1 MRYRLP
7 SKKRLTVW
15 AVGLLLLLV
24 LLPGALL
31 VGLAWSLYERPQWLL
46 PHINQY
52 LAAQDIRIDELRLAP
67 EGWDRLSFDYLK
79 LDYQGSEL
87 EFHQLRLQLKS
98 PVSAKRIWQLLTG
111 EASTPPPG
119 SIDWLMAQLQ
129 KVSYRD
135 AGFSL
140 TPELL
145 LPGGDDGG
153 QSLALDLNSVP
164 EIALGPTRISLQRVA
179 GVSDTPNTSLTLDK
193 ASKTPSFILLL
204 QKLQLSP
211 SGQLVTELA
220 TWLQGGQQET
230 HSGTQTRQE
239 TPLLAL
245 TADLKAKLANGAPAW
260 RLTSQLHLKALQ
272 QALASVEQDP
282 AAAPLISAFKLDEI
296 LHAELMPSLG
306 GDLFSQL
313 TLDLTQ
319 GNIDSRHCWSAPTIA
334 MPGLEQVALEI
345 TPLPL
350 KAKAH
355 NSLADSPL
363 CPSSNAAASFSAK
376 ASANARVEAEVE
388 DSDDA
393 GLHFRFSGSTSEQ
406 LFELAPLRLTLS
418 TTPAQRQALLA
429 LLAANSPS
437 AQASATKA
445 AELESQLAQLQQ
457 VLAQEPAIKNQA
469 PPLIAAIELALDQ
482 GLGAEFKPAK
492 DNNTKGN
499 AATGNETSMRVS
511 LPNLTVRPLLPAL
524 MTEKQQASFGAPINR
539 PRIAELSPSALSN
552 GKRPSLLLAL
562 ENLQLQLPKATGA
575 QQNTSVSL
583 PQSAKPQGLN
593 SPGFGLSS
601 SGLSS
606 SGLSSSDFSSSDFS
620 SSGSSGSSSPN
631 SKPLSAEQRLE
642 LALQQAIQGLRLS
655 LEQLPLEQA
664 STDWRLEAS
673 LPSGFRWQSAVAELQ
688 LNQGASMALS
698 GKLALEPT
706 NAGQQLDFSL
716 AANPGFS
723 TGAIQAGIEDKS
735 IQLSG
740 FKLSLLAPF
749 SGSFNQ
755 GKLKLSLPAVS
766 SQLGELQAKSGP
778 LALSIAQ
785 TSLLSPG
792 LSRTLDANLNQ
803 KRHLPLLSQ
812 LLDERFASRLNLAF
826 DGLNLSQTRH
836 TKLGPRTETLLN
848 LGYGSFSQTIDWQ
861 DNRLISEEN
870 WQLDNIPLHSRHDFM
885 PIWPKRAK
893 DPLGYRLNSRWTLD
907 TDLADIKALA
917 AKNLPLPPELVLRG
931 ETHMIADLKLEGL
944 GRALQLQL
952 DFNPLLSDLSGS
964 ISQLPFEGANLSALC
979 RLTLAKEA
987 KAPAEAELNCQQLK
1001 ASVQAFNP
1009 GVLLT
1014 NLGLEGQLSLTP
1026 ELDSNQS
1033 TQAKLLPEFRDAD
1046 IQVRGQGELLKGQ
1059 MLLPS
1064 FRLRLNAPSNA
1075 YLVLQGLSLEELLA
1089 IQPQEGIYADG
1100 IFDGVLPVFIT
1111 DGQVSVKGGRLAA
1124 RAPGGLIKV
1133 GNNPAV
1139 AQMRAGQPYLD
1150 FAFSTLEHLQYSTL
1164 ASTYDMAPDGEAW
1177 LKVEVKGQAEG
1188 IERPIHLNY
1197 SHEENMLQ
1205 LLRSLTIGDKLQT
1218 QIEASMQ

>member
-15 AVGLLLLLV
+15 AVGMLLLLV
-24 LLPGALL
+24 LLPSTLL
-31 VGLAWSLYERPQWLL
+31 VGLVWSLYERPQWLL

-119 SIDWLMAQLQ
+119 STDWLMAQLQ

-153 QSLALDLNSVP
+153 QSLTLDLNSVP
-164 EIALGPTRISLQRVA
+164 EIALGPTRISLQREA
-179 GVSDTPNTSLTLDK
+179 GVSDTPSASLTLDK
-193 ASKTPSFILLL
+193 AGKTPSFILLL

-260 RLTSQLHLKALQ
+260 RLTSHLHLKALQ

-296 LHAELMPSLG
+296 LNAELMPSLG

-350 KAKAH
+350 EAKAH
-355 NSLADSPL
+355 NSLTDSPL

-376 ASANARVEAEVE
+376 AEAEVK
-388 DSDDA
+388 DSDGA
-393 GLHFRFSGSTSEQ
+393 GLRFRFSGSTSEQ
-406 LFELAPLRLTLS
+406 IFELAPLRLTLS

-429 LLAANSPS
+429 LLAATSTS
-437 AQASATKA
+437 AQTSATQA

-457 VLAQEPAIKNQA
+457 VLAQEPTEKKQVK
-469 PPLIAAIELALDQ
+469 PLIAAIELALDQ
-482 GLGAEFKPAK
+482 GLDAELKPAK
-492 DNNTKGN
+492 DNDTK
-499 AATGNETSMRVS
+499 GNETSMRVS
-511 LPNLTVRPLLPAL
+511 LPSLTVRPLLPAL
-524 MTEKQQASFGAPINR
+524 MTEKQQASFGTPINR
-539 PRIAELSPSALSN
+539 PSVAELSPAALSN
-552 GKRPSLLLAL
+552 GERPSLLLTL

-575 QQNTSVSL
+575 QQDTSVSS

-601 SGLSS
+601 SDFSS
-606 SGLSSSDFSSSDFS
+606 SGLSSS
-620 SSGSSGSSSPN
+620 GSSSPNSSN

-673 LPSGFRWQSAVAELQ
+673 LPSGFRWQSAAAELQ
-688 LNQGASMALS
+688 LNEGASLNKGASMALS

-706 NAGQQLDFSL
+706 SEGQQLNFSL

-735 IQLSG
+735 IHLSG
-740 FKLSLLAPF
+740 FKLSLLAPL

-812 LLDERFASRLNLAF
+812 LLDEHFASRLNLAF

-861 DNRLISEEN
+861 DNRLVSEEN

-979 RLTLAKEA
+979 RLTLDKEA

-1033 TQAKLLPEFRDAD
+1033 TQAKLLPGFRDAD

-1177 LKVEVKGQAEG
+1177 LKVEVKGKAEG

>member
-31 VGLAWSLYERPQWLL
+31 MGLAWSLYERPQWLL
-46 PHINQY
+46 PYINQY

-164 EIALGPTRISLQRVA
+164 EIALGPTRISLLPEA
-179 GVSDTPNTSLTLDK
+179 GVSDTPSTSLTLDK
-193 ASKTPSFILLL
+193 AGKTPSFILLL

-211 SGQLVTELA
+211 SGQLVTELS
-220 TWLQGGQQET
+220 TQLQGGQQEA

-296 LHAELMPSLG
+296 LNAELMPSLG

-319 GNIDSRHCWSAPTIA
+319 GNIDSRHCWSALTIA

-350 KAKAH
+350 EAKAH
-355 NSLADSPL
+355 SSLTDSPL

-376 ASANARVEAEVE
+376 AEVK
-388 DSDDA
+388 DSDGA
-393 GLHFRFSGSTSEQ
+393 GLRFRFSGSTSEQ
-406 LFELAPLRLTLS
+406 IFELAPLRLTLS

-429 LLAANSPS
+429 LLAATSTS
-437 AQASATKA
+437 AQTSATKA

-457 VLAQEPAIKNQA
+457 VLAQEPAEKKQVK
-469 PPLIAAIELALDQ
+469 PLIAAIELALDQ

-492 DNNTKGN
+492 DSETKGN

-511 LPNLTVRPLLPAL
+511 LPSLTVRPLLPAL
-524 MTEKQQASFGAPINR
+524 MTEKQQASSGAPINR
-539 PRIAELSPSALSN
+539 PSVAKLSPAALSN
-552 GKRPSLLLAL
+552 GERPSLLLTL
-562 ENLQLQLPKATGA
+562 ENLQLQLPKGTGA
-575 QQNTSVSL
+575 QQDTSVSL

-593 SPGFGLSS
+593 TPGFGLSRS
-601 SGLSS
+601 DLSS
-606 SGLSSSDFSSSDFS
+606 SGLS
-620 SSGSSGSSSPN
+620 SSGSSGSSSPNSSN

-642 LALQQAIQGLRLS
+642 LALQQAIQGLQLS

-673 LPSGFRWQSAVAELQ
+673 LPSGFRWQSAAAELQ
-688 LNQGASMALS
+688 LNKGASMALS

-706 NAGQQLDFSL
+706 SEGQKLDFSL
-716 AANPGFS
+716 AANPGFN

-740 FKLSLLAPF
+740 FKLSLLDPL

-778 LALSIAQ
+778 LALSVAQ
-785 TSLLSPG
+785 ISLLSPG

-861 DNRLISEEN
+861 DNRLVSEEN

-964 ISQLPFEGANLSALC
+964 ISQLPFDGANLSALC
-979 RLTLAKEA
+979 RLTLDKEA

-1026 ELDSNQS
+1026 ELDSNNQS
-1033 TQAKLLPEFRDAD
+1033 TQAKLLPGFRDAD

-1177 LKVEVKGQAEG
+1177 LKVEVKGKAEG

>member
-1 MRYRLP
+1 M
-7 SKKRLTVW
+7 
-15 AVGLLLLLV
+15 LLLV

-111 EASTPPPG
+111 EASTPPG
-119 SIDWLMAQLQ
+119 STDWLMAQLQ

-140 TPELL
+140 TPALL
-145 LPGGDDGG
+145 LPGGDAGG

-164 EIALGPTRISLQRVA
+164 EIALGPTRISLQPKA

-193 ASKTPSFILLL
+193 AGKTPSFTLLL

-220 TWLQGGQQET
+220 TRLQGGQQEA

-296 LHAELMPSLG
+296 VNAKLMPSLG

-319 GNIDSRHCWSAPTIA
+319 GNIDSRHCWAAPTIA

-350 KAKAH
+350 EDKAH
-355 NSLADSPL
+355 SPLADSPL
-363 CPSSNAAASFSAK
+363 CPSSSAAASFNANPK
-376 ASANARVEAEVE
+376 ASANAKAEVK
-388 DSDDA
+388 DSDGA
-393 GLHFRFSGSTSEQ
+393 GLRFRFSGSTSEQ
-406 LFELAPLRLTLS
+406 IFELAPLRLTLS

-429 LLAANSPS
+429 LLAATS
-437 AQASATKA
+437 AQTSATKA

-457 VLAQEPAIKNQA
+457 VLAQEPAEKKQVK
-469 PPLIAAIELALDQ
+469 PLIAAIELTLDQ
-482 GLGAEFKPAK
+482 GLDAEFKPTK
-492 DNNTKGN
+492 DNDTK
-499 AATGNETSMRVS
+499 GNETSMRVS
-511 LPNLTVRPLLPAL
+511 LPSLTVRPLLPAL
-524 MTEKQQASFGAPINR
+524 MTEKQQASFGTPING
-539 PRIAELSPSALSN
+539 PSVAELSPAALSN
-552 GKRPSLLLAL
+552 GERPSLLLSF

-575 QQNTSVSL
+575 QQDTSVSS

-601 SGLSS
+601 SDFSS
-606 SGLSSSDFSSSDFS
+606 SGLSSS
-620 SSGSSGSSSPN
+620 GSSSPNSSN

-664 STDWRLEAS
+664 RTDWRLEAS
-673 LPSGFRWQSAVAELQ
+673 LPSGFRWQSAAAELQ
-688 LNQGASMALS
+688 LNEGASMALS

-706 NAGQQLDFSL
+706 SEGQQLDFSL

-740 FKLSLLAPF
+740 FKLSLLAPL

-792 LSRTLDANLNQ
+792 LSRTLDASLNQ

-1026 ELDSNQS
+1026 ELDNNQS
-1033 TQAKLLPEFRDAD
+1033 TQAKLLPGFRDAD

-1177 LKVEVKGQAEG
+1177 LKVEVKGKAEG

>member
-31 VGLAWSLYERPQWLL
+31 VGLVWSLYERPQWLL

-119 SIDWLMAQLQ
+119 STDWLMAQLQ
-129 KVSYRD
+129 KVSYQD

-193 ASKTPSFILLL
+193 ASKTPSFTLLL

-319 GNIDSRHCWSAPTIA
+319 GNIDSCHCWSAPTIA
-334 MPGLEQVALEI
+334 MPGLEQVALKI
-345 TPLPL
+345 TPLSL
-350 KAKAH
+350 EAKAH
-355 NSLADSPL
+355 NSLTDSPL

-376 ASANARVEAEVE
+376 AEAEVK
-388 DSDDA
+388 DSDGA
-393 GLHFRFSGSTSEQ
+393 GLRFRFSGSTSEQ
-406 LFELAPLRLTLS
+406 FFELAPLRLTLS

-429 LLAANSPS
+429 LLAATSTS
-437 AQASATKA
+437 AQTSATKA
-445 AELESQLAQLQQ
+445 AGLELQLAQLQQ
-457 VLAQEPAIKNQA
+457 VLAQEPAEKKQVK
-469 PPLIAAIELALDQ
+469 PLIAAIELTLDQ
-482 GLGAEFKPAK
+482 GLDAEFKPAK
-492 DNNTKGN
+492 VTDTKNN

-524 MTEKQQASFGAPINR
+524 MTEKQQASFGTPINGR
-539 PRIAELSPSALSN
+539 SVAELSPAALSS
-552 GKRPSLLLAL
+552 GERPSLQLSF

-575 QQNTSVSL
+575 QRDTSVSL

-593 SPGFGLSS
+593 SSDF
-601 SGLSS
+601 
-606 SGLSSSDFSSSDFS
+606 GLSSSDFSSSGLS

-673 LPSGFRWQSAVAELQ
+673 LPSGFRWQSAAAELQ
-688 LNQGASMALS
+688 LNEGASMALS
-698 GKLALEPT
+698 GKLALEST
-706 NAGQQLDFSL
+706 SEGQQLDFSL

-723 TGAIQAGIEDKS
+723 TGAIQASIEDKS

-740 FKLSLLAPF
+740 FKLSLLDPL

-778 LALSIAQ
+778 LALSVAQ
-785 TSLLSPG
+785 ISLLSPG
-792 LSRTLDANLNQ
+792 LSRTLDANRNQ

-1033 TQAKLLPEFRDAD
+1033 TQAKLLPGFRDAD

-1177 LKVEVKGQAEG
+1177 LKVEVKGKAEG

>member
-15 AVGLLLLLV
+15 AVGMLLLLV
-24 LLPGALL
+24 LLPSTLL
-31 VGLAWSLYERPQWLL
+31 VGLVWSLYERPQWLL

-79 LDYQGSEL
+79 LDYRGSEL

-119 SIDWLMAQLQ
+119 STDWLMAQLQ
-129 KVSYRD
+129 KVSYQD

-145 LPGGDDGG
+145 LPGSDDGG

-164 EIALGPTRISLQRVA
+164 EIALGPTQISLQPKA

-193 ASKTPSFILLL
+193 AGNTPSFTLLL
-204 QKLQLSP
+204 QKLQLSA

-220 TWLQGGQQET
+220 TRLQGGQQET

-319 GNIDSRHCWSAPTIA
+319 GNIDSRHCWAAPTIA
-334 MPGLEQVALEI
+334 MPGLEQVALKI

-350 KAKAH
+350 EAKAH
-355 NSLADSPL
+355 NSLTDSPL

-376 ASANARVEAEVE
+376 AEAEVK
-388 DSDDA
+388 DSDGA
-393 GLHFRFSGSTSEQ
+393 GLRFRFSGSTSEQ
-406 LFELAPLRLTLS
+406 FFELAPLRLTLS

-429 LLAANSPS
+429 LLAATSTS
-437 AQASATKA
+437 AQTSATKA

-457 VLAQEPAIKNQA
+457 VLAQEPAEKKQVK
-469 PPLIAAIELALDQ
+469 PLIAAIELALDQ
-482 GLGAEFKPAK
+482 GLDAEFKPTK
-492 DNNTKGN
+492 DNDTKNN

-524 MTEKQQASFGAPINR
+524 MTEKQQASSGAPING
-539 PRIAELSPSALSN
+539 PSVAELSPAVLSN
-552 GKRPSLLLAL
+552 GERPSLLLSF
-562 ENLQLQLPKATGA
+562 ENLQLQLPKAAGA
-575 QQNTSVSL
+575 QQDTSVSL

-593 SPGFGLSS
+593 SPG
-601 SGLSS
+601 SGLSR
-606 SGLSSSDFSSSDFS
+606 SDLS

-631 SKPLSAEQRLE
+631 SSNSKPLSTEQRLE
-642 LALQQAIQGLRLS
+642 LALQQAIQGLQLS
-655 LEQLPLEQA
+655 LNQLPLEQA
-664 STDWRLEAS
+664 RTDWRLEAS
-673 LPSGFRWQSAVAELQ
+673 LPSGFRWQSAAAELQ
-688 LNQGASMALS
+688 LNEGASMALS
-698 GKLALEPT
+698 GKLALDPT
-706 NAGQQLDFSL
+706 SEGQQLDFSL

-723 TGAIQAGIEDKS
+723 TGAIQAGIEDIS

-740 FKLSLLAPF
+740 FKLSLLAPL

-1033 TQAKLLPEFRDAD
+1033 TQAKLLPGFRDAD

-1177 LKVEVKGQAEG
+1177 LKVEVKGKAEG

>member
-1 MRYRLP
+1 M
-7 SKKRLTVW
+7 
-15 AVGLLLLLV
+15 LLLV

-31 VGLAWSLYERPQWLL
+31 MGLAWSLYERPHWLL
-46 PHINQY
+46 PHLNQY

-79 LDYQGSEL
+79 LDYRGSEL

-119 SIDWLMAQLQ
+119 STDWLMAQLQ
-129 KVSYRD
+129 KVSYQD

-153 QSLALDLNSVP
+153 QSLVLDLNSVP
-164 EIALGPTRISLQRVA
+164 EIALGPTRISLQPKA

-193 ASKTPSFILLL
+193 AGNTPSFTLLL

-220 TWLQGGQQET
+220 TQLQGGQQET

-260 RLTSQLHLKALQ
+260 RLTSHLHLKALQ

-282 AAAPLISAFKLDEI
+282 TAAPLISAFKLDEI
-296 LHAELMPSLG
+296 LNAELMPSLG

-350 KAKAH
+350 EAKAH
-355 NSLADSPL
+355 NSLTDSPL

-376 ASANARVEAEVE
+376 AEAEVK
-388 DSDDA
+388 DSDGA
-393 GLHFRFSGSTSEQ
+393 GLRFRFSGSTSEQ
-406 LFELAPLRLTLS
+406 IFELAPLRLTLS

-429 LLAANSPS
+429 LLAATSTS
-437 AQASATKA
+437 AQTSATKA

-457 VLAQEPAIKNQA
+457 VLAQEPAEKKQVK
-469 PPLIAAIELALDQ
+469 PLIAAIELALDQ
-482 GLGAEFKPAK
+482 GLDAELKPAK
-492 DNNTKGN
+492 DNDTK
-499 AATGNETSMRVS
+499 GNETSMRVS
-511 LPNLTVRPLLPAL
+511 LPSLTVRPLLPAL
-524 MTEKQQASFGAPINR
+524 MTEKQQASFGTPINQ
-539 PRIAELSPSALSN
+539 PSAAKLSPAALSS
-552 GKRPSLLLAL
+552 GERPSLLLTL

-575 QQNTSVSL
+575 QQDTSVSL

-593 SPGFGLSS
+593 SPG
-601 SGLSS
+601 SGL
-606 SGLSSSDFSSSDFS
+606 S

-642 LALQQAIQGLRLS
+642 LALQQAIQGLQLS
-655 LEQLPLEQA
+655 LNQLPLEQA

-673 LPSGFRWQSAVAELQ
+673 LPSGFRWQSAAAELQ
-688 LNQGASMALS
+688 LNEGASMALS

-706 NAGQQLDFSL
+706 SEGQQLDFSL

-740 FKLSLLAPF
+740 FKLSLLDPL

-792 LSRTLDANLNQ
+792 LSRTLDANQNQ

-848 LGYGSFSQTIDWQ
+848 LGYGSFSQAIDWQ

-944 GRALQLQL
+944 GRVLQLQL

-979 RLTLAKEA
+979 RLTLDKEA

-1033 TQAKLLPEFRDAD
+1033 TQAKLLPGFRDAD

-1111 DGQVSVKGGRLAA
+1111 NGQVSVKGGRLAA

-1177 LKVEVKGQAEG
+1177 LKVEVKGKAEG

>member
-31 VGLAWSLYERPQWLL
+31 MGLAWSLYERPQWLL

-79 LDYQGSEL
+79 LDYRGSEL

-129 KVSYRD
+129 KVSYQD

-164 EIALGPTRISLQRVA
+164 EIALGPTRISLLPEA
-179 GVSDTPNTSLTLDK
+179 GVSDTPSTSLTLDK
-193 ASKTPSFILLL
+193 AGKTPSFILVL

-220 TWLQGGQQET
+220 TRLQGGQQEA

-245 TADLKAKLANGAPAW
+245 TADLKAKLTNGAPAW

-296 LHAELMPSLG
+296 VNAELMPSLG

-319 GNIDSRHCWSAPTIA
+319 GNIDSRHCWSTPTIA
-334 MPGLEQVALEI
+334 MPGLEQVALKI

-350 KAKAH
+350 EAKAH
-355 NSLADSPL
+355 NSLTDSPL
-363 CPSSNAAASFSAK
+363 CPSSNVAASFNANPK
-376 ASANARVEAEVE
+376 ASANAKAEVK
-388 DSDDA
+388 DSDGA
-393 GLHFRFSGSTSEQ
+393 GLRFRFSGSTSEQ
-406 LFELAPLRLTLS
+406 FFELAPLRLTLS

-429 LLAANSPS
+429 LLAATP
-437 AQASATKA
+437 AQASAAKA

-457 VLAQEPAIKNQA
+457 VLAQESAEKKQVK
-469 PPLIAAIELALDQ
+469 PLIAAIELALDQ
-482 GLGAEFKPAK
+482 GLGAELKPAK
-492 DNNTKGN
+492 VTDTKNN

-511 LPNLTVRPLLPAL
+511 LLSLTVRPLLPAL
-524 MTEKQQASFGAPINR
+524 MTEKQQASFGAPINGR
-539 PRIAELSPSALSN
+539 SVAELSPAALSN
-552 GKRPSLLLAL
+552 GERPSLQLSF
-562 ENLQLQLPKATGA
+562 ENLQLQLPKAARA
-575 QQNTSVSL
+575 QQDTSVSL

-593 SPGFGLSS
+593 SPGFGLSR
-601 SGLSS
+601 
-606 SGLSSSDFSSSDFS
+606 SDFSSSGLS
-620 SSGSSGSSSPN
+620 SSGSSGSSSPNSSN

-642 LALQQAIQGLRLS
+642 LALQQAIQGLQLS

-664 STDWRLEAS
+664 RTDWRLEAS
-673 LPSGFRWQSAVAELQ
+673 LPSGFRWQSAAAELQ
-688 LNQGASMALS
+688 LNEGASMALS

-706 NAGQQLDFSL
+706 SEGQQLDFSL

-740 FKLSLLAPF
+740 FKLSLLAPL

-792 LSRTLDANLNQ
+792 LSRTLDASLNQ

-979 RLTLAKEA
+979 RLTLDKEA

-1033 TQAKLLPEFRDAD
+1033 TQAKLLPGFRDAD

-1177 LKVEVKGQAEG
+1177 LKVEVKGKAEG

>member
-31 VGLAWSLYERPQWLL
+31 MGLAWSLYERPQWLL

-79 LDYQGSEL
+79 LDYRGSEL

-119 SIDWLMAQLQ
+119 STDWLMAQLQ
-129 KVSYRD
+129 KVSYQD

-145 LPGGDDGG
+145 LPGSDDGG

-164 EIALGPTRISLQRVA
+164 EIALGPTRISLQPEA

-193 ASKTPSFILLL
+193 AGNTPSFTLLL

-211 SGQLVTELA
+211 SGQLVTELS
-220 TWLQGGQQET
+220 TRLQGGQQET

-260 RLTSQLHLKALQ
+260 RLTSHLHLKALQ

-282 AAAPLISAFKLDEI
+282 TAAPLISAFKLDEI
-296 LHAELMPSLG
+296 VNAELMPSLG

-334 MPGLEQVALEI
+334 MPGLEQVALKI

-350 KAKAH
+350 EAKAH
-355 NSLADSPL
+355 NSLTDSPL
-363 CPSSNAAASFSAK
+363 CPSSNAAASFNANPK
-376 ASANARVEAEVE
+376 ASANAKAEVK
-388 DSDDA
+388 DSDGA
-393 GLHFRFSGSTSEQ
+393 GLRFRFSGSTSEQ
-406 LFELAPLRLTLS
+406 IFELAPLRLTLS

-429 LLAANSPS
+429 LLAATP
-437 AQASATKA
+437 AQASAAKA
-445 AELESQLAQLQQ
+445 AELELQLAQLQQ
-457 VLAQEPAIKNQA
+457 VLAQESAEKNQA

-492 DNNTKGN
+492 DNETKGN
-499 AATGNETSMRVS
+499 ETYMRVS
-511 LPNLTVRPLLPAL
+511 LPSLTVRPLLPAL
-524 MTEKQQASFGAPINR
+524 MTEKQQASSGAPING
-539 PRIAELSPSALSN
+539 PSVAELSPAVLSN
-552 GKRPSLLLAL
+552 GERPSLLLSF
-562 ENLQLQLPKATGA
+562 ENLQLQLPKAAGA
-575 QQNTSVSL
+575 QQDTSVSL

-593 SPGFGLSS
+593 SPGFGLSR
-601 SGLSS
+601 
-606 SGLSSSDFSSSDFS
+606 SDLS

-631 SKPLSAEQRLE
+631 SSKSKPSSAEQRLE
-642 LALQQAIQGLRLS
+642 LALQQAIQGLQLS
-655 LEQLPLEQA
+655 LNQLPLEQA

-673 LPSGFRWQSAVAELQ
+673 LPSGFRWQSAAAELQ
-688 LNQGASMALS
+688 LNEGASMALS

-706 NAGQQLDFSL
+706 SEGQQLDFSL

-740 FKLSLLAPF
+740 FKLSLLAPL

-792 LSRTLDANLNQ
+792 LSRTLDASLNQ

-917 AKNLPLPPELVLRG
+917 AKNLPLPPELELRG

-964 ISQLPFEGANLSALC
+964 ISQLPFDGANLSALC
-979 RLTLAKEA
+979 RLTLDKET

-1033 TQAKLLPEFRDAD
+1033 TQAKLLPGFRDAD

-1177 LKVEVKGQAEG
+1177 LKVEVKGKAEG

>member
-31 VGLAWSLYERPQWLL
+31 MGLAWSLYERPHWLL
-46 PHINQY
+46 PHLNQY

-111 EASTPPPG
+111 EASTPPG
-119 SIDWLMAQLQ
+119 STDWLMAQLQ
-129 KVSYRD
+129 KVSYQD
-135 AGFSL
+135 ADFSL
-140 TPELL
+140 TPALL
-145 LPGGDDGG
+145 LPGGDAGG

-164 EIALGPTRISLQRVA
+164 EIALGPTRISLQPKA

-193 ASKTPSFILLL
+193 AGNTPSFTLLL
-204 QKLQLSP
+204 QKLQLSA

-220 TWLQGGQQET
+220 TRLQGGQQET

-260 RLTSQLHLKALQ
+260 RLTSHLHLKALQ

-296 LHAELMPSLG
+296 VNAELMPSLG

-319 GNIDSRHCWSAPTIA
+319 GNIDSRHCWAAPTIV
-334 MPGLEQVALEI
+334 MPGLEQVALKI

-350 KAKAH
+350 EAKAH
-355 NSLADSPL
+355 NSLTDSPL

-376 ASANARVEAEVE
+376 VEAEVK
-388 DSDDA
+388 DSDGA
-393 GLHFRFSGSTSEQ
+393 GLRFRFSGSTSEQ
-406 LFELAPLRLTLS
+406 IFELAPLRLTLS

-429 LLAANSPS
+429 LLAATS
-437 AQASATKA
+437 AQTSATKA

-457 VLAQEPAIKNQA
+457 VLAQEPAEKKQVK
-469 PPLIAAIELALDQ
+469 PLIAAIELALDQ
-482 GLGAEFKPAK
+482 GLDAELKPAK
-492 DNNTKGN
+492 DNDIK
-499 AATGNETSMRVS
+499 GNETSMRVS
-511 LPNLTVRPLLPAL
+511 LPSLTVRPLLPAL
-524 MTEKQQASFGAPINR
+524 MTEKQQASFGTPINQ
-539 PRIAELSPSALSN
+539 PSAAKLSPAALSS
-552 GKRPSLLLAL
+552 GERPSLQLSF

-575 QQNTSVSL
+575 QQDTSVSL

-593 SPGFGLSS
+593 SPG

-606 SGLSSSDFSSSDFS
+606 SGFSSSGLS

-642 LALQQAIQGLRLS
+642 LALQQAIQGLQLS
-655 LEQLPLEQA
+655 LNQLPLEQA

-673 LPSGFRWQSAVAELQ
+673 LPSGFRWQSAAAELQ
-688 LNQGASMALS
+688 LNEGASMALS

-706 NAGQQLDFSL
+706 SEGQQLDFSL

-740 FKLSLLAPF
+740 FKLSLLAPL

-792 LSRTLDANLNQ
+792 LSRTLDANQNQ

-836 TKLGPRTETLLN
+836 TKLGARTETLLN
-848 LGYGSFSQTIDWQ
+848 LGYGSFSQAIDWQ

-979 RLTLAKEA
+979 RLTLDKEA

-1033 TQAKLLPEFRDAD
+1033 TQAKLLPGFRDAD

-1111 DGQVSVKGGRLAA
+1111 NGQVSVKGGRLAA

-1177 LKVEVKGQAEG
+1177 LKVEVKGKAEG

>member
-98 PVSAKRIWQLLTG
+98 SVSAKRIWQLLTG

-129 KVSYRD
+129 KVSYQD

-164 EIALGPTRISLQRVA
+164 EITLGPTRISLQPKA
-179 GVSDTPNTSLTLDK
+179 GVSDTPSTSLALDK
-193 ASKTPSFILLL
+193 AANPQSFILLL

-220 TWLQGGQQET
+220 TRLQGGQQET

-296 LHAELMPSLG
+296 VNAELMPSLG

-319 GNIDSRHCWSAPTIA
+319 GNINSRHCWLAPTIA
-334 MPGLEQVALEI
+334 MPGLEQVALKI

-350 KAKAH
+350 EAKAH
-355 NSLADSPL
+355 NSLTDSPL
-363 CPSSNAAASFSAK
+363 CPSSGAAASFSAK
-376 ASANARVEAEVE
+376 ASANPSANAKAEVEAEVE
-388 DSDDA
+388 DSDGA
-393 GLHFRFSGSTSEQ
+393 GLRFRFSGSTSEQ
-406 LFELAPLRLTLS
+406 IFELAPLRLTLS

-429 LLAANSPS
+429 LLAATS
-437 AQASATKA
+437 AQTSATKA

-457 VLAQEPAIKNQA
+457 VLAQEPAEKKQVK
-469 PPLIAAIELALDQ
+469 PLIAAIELTLDQ
-482 GLGAEFKPAK
+482 GLDAELKPAK
-492 DNNTKGN
+492 DNDTK
-499 AATGNETSMRVS
+499 GNETSMRVS
-511 LPNLTVRPLLPAL
+511 LPSLTVRPLLPAL
-524 MTEKQQASFGAPINR
+524 MTEKQQASFGTPINR
-539 PRIAELSPSALSN
+539 PSVAEWSPAALSS
-552 GKRPSLLLAL
+552 GERPSLLLTL
-562 ENLQLQLPKATGA
+562 ENLQLQLPKAARA
-575 QQNTSVSL
+575 QQDTSVSL

-593 SPGFGLSS
+593 SPGSGLSS

-606 SGLSSSDFSSSDFS
+606 SGLSSSGSPH
-620 SSGSSGSSSPN
+620 SGSSGSSSQN

-642 LALQQAIQGLRLS
+642 LALQQAIQGLQLN

-673 LPSGFRWQSAVAELQ
+673 LPSGFRWQSAAAELQ
-688 LNQGASMALS
+688 LNEGASLNKGASMTLS
-698 GKLALEPT
+698 GKLALEST
-706 NAGQQLDFSL
+706 SEGQQLDFSL

-740 FKLSLLAPF
+740 FKLSLLAPLT
-749 SGSFNQ
+749 GSFNQ
-755 GKLKLSLPAVS
+755 GKLKLSLPAIS
-766 SQLGELQAKSGP
+766 CQLGELQAKSGP

-979 RLTLAKEA
+979 RLNLDKEA

-1026 ELDSNQS
+1026 ELDNNQS
-1033 TQAKLLPEFRDAD
+1033 TQAKLLPGFRDAD

-1059 MLLPS
+1059 MLLPN

-1111 DGQVSVKGGRLAA
+1111 GGQVSVKGGRLAA
-1124 RAPGGLIKV
+1124 RAPGGLIKI

-1177 LKVEVKGQAEG
+1177 LKVEVKGKAEG

>member
-1 MRYRLP
+1 MKYRLP

-15 AVGLLLLLV
+15 VVGLLLLLV

-31 VGLAWSLYERPQWLL
+31 MGLAWSLYERPQWLL

-98 PVSAKRIWQLLTG
+98 PVSAKRIWQLLAG

-119 SIDWLMAQLQ
+119 STDWLMAQLQ
-129 KVSYRD
+129 KVSYQD

-164 EIALGPTRISLQRVA
+164 EIALGPTRISLQPEA
-179 GVSDTPNTSLTLDK
+179 GVSDTPNTSLTLNE
-193 ASKTPSFILLL
+193 AGNTPSFTLML

-220 TWLQGGQQET
+220 TRLQGVQQET

-296 LHAELMPSLG
+296 VNAELMPSLG

-319 GNIDSRHCWSAPTIA
+319 GNIDSRHCWSTPTIA
-334 MPGLEQVALEI
+334 MPGLEQVALKI

-350 KAKAH
+350 EAKAH
-355 NSLADSPL
+355 NSLTDSPL
-363 CPSSNAAASFSAK
+363 CPSSNVAASFNANPM
-376 ASANARVEAEVE
+376 ASANAKAEVK
-388 DSDDA
+388 DSDGA
-393 GLHFRFSGSTSEQ
+393 GLRFRFSGSTSEQ
-406 LFELAPLRLTLS
+406 IFELAPLRLTLS

-429 LLAANSPS
+429 LLAATP
-437 AQASATKA
+437 AQTSATKA

-457 VLAQEPAIKNQA
+457 VLAQEPAEKKQVK
-469 PPLIAAIELALDQ
+469 PLIAAIELTLDQ
-482 GLGAEFKPAK
+482 GLDAEFKPTK
-492 DNNTKGN
+492 DNDTK
-499 AATGNETSMRVS
+499 GNETSMRVS
-511 LPNLTVRPLLPAL
+511 LPSLTVRPLLPAL

-539 PRIAELSPSALSN
+539 PSVAELSPAALSN
-552 GKRPSLLLAL
+552 GERPSLLLTL
-562 ENLQLQLPKATGA
+562 ENLQLQLPKAARA
-575 QQNTSVSL
+575 QQDTSVSL

-593 SPGFGLSS
+593 STGFGL
-601 SGLSS
+601 
-606 SGLSSSDFSSSDFS
+606 S

-631 SKPLSAEQRLE
+631 SSDSKPLSAEQRLE
-642 LALQQAIQGLRLS
+642 LALQQAIQGLQLS
-655 LEQLPLEQA
+655 LNQLPLEQA

-673 LPSGFRWQSAVAELQ
+673 LPSGFRWQSAAAELQ
-688 LNQGASMALS
+688 LNEGASLNKGASMALS

-706 NAGQQLDFSL
+706 SEGQQLNFSL

-735 IQLSG
+735 IQLLG
-740 FKLSLLAPF
+740 FKLSLLDPL

-870 WQLDNIPLHSRHDFM
+870 WQLDNIPLNSRHDFM

-1033 TQAKLLPEFRDAD
+1033 TQAKLLPGFRDAD

-1177 LKVEVKGQAEG
+1177 LKVEVKGKAEG

>member
-31 VGLAWSLYERPQWLL
+31 MGLAWSLYERPHWLL
-46 PHINQY
+46 PHLNQY

-111 EASTPPPG
+111 EASTPPG
-119 SIDWLMAQLQ
+119 STDWLMAQLQ
-129 KVSYRD
+129 KVSYQD
-135 AGFSL
+135 ADFSL
-140 TPELL
+140 TPALL
-145 LPGGDDGG
+145 LPGGDAGG

-164 EIALGPTRISLQRVA
+164 EIALGPTRISLQPKA

-193 ASKTPSFILLL
+193 AGNTPSFTLLL
-204 QKLQLSP
+204 QKLQLSA

-220 TWLQGGQQET
+220 TRLQGGQQET

-260 RLTSQLHLKALQ
+260 RLTSHLHLKALQ

-296 LHAELMPSLG
+296 VNAELMPSLG

-319 GNIDSRHCWSAPTIA
+319 GNIDSRHCWAAPTIA
-334 MPGLEQVALEI
+334 MPGLEQVALKI

-350 KAKAH
+350 EAKAH
-355 NSLADSPL
+355 NSLTDSPL

-376 ASANARVEAEVE
+376 VEAEVK
-388 DSDDA
+388 DSDGA
-393 GLHFRFSGSTSEQ
+393 GLRFRFSGSTSEQ
-406 LFELAPLRLTLS
+406 IFELAPLRLTLS

-429 LLAANSPS
+429 LLAATS
-437 AQASATKA
+437 AQTSATKA

-457 VLAQEPAIKNQA
+457 VLAQEPAEKKQVK
-469 PPLIAAIELALDQ
+469 PLIAAIELALDQ
-482 GLGAEFKPAK
+482 GLDAELKPAK
-492 DNNTKGN
+492 DNDIK
-499 AATGNETSMRVS
+499 GNETSMRVS
-511 LPNLTVRPLLPAL
+511 LPSLTVRPLLPAL
-524 MTEKQQASFGAPINR
+524 MTEKQQASFGTPINQ
-539 PRIAELSPSALSN
+539 PSAAKLSPAALSS
-552 GKRPSLLLAL
+552 GERPSLQLSF

-575 QQNTSVSL
+575 QQDTSVSL

-593 SPGFGLSS
+593 SPG

-606 SGLSSSDFSSSDFS
+606 SGFSSSGLS

-642 LALQQAIQGLRLS
+642 LALQQAIQGLQLS
-655 LEQLPLEQA
+655 LNQLPLEQA

-673 LPSGFRWQSAVAELQ
+673 LPSGFRWQSAAAELQ
-688 LNQGASMALS
+688 LNEGASMALS

-706 NAGQQLDFSL
+706 SEGQQLDFSL

-740 FKLSLLAPF
+740 FKLSLLAPL

-792 LSRTLDANLNQ
+792 LSRTLDANQNQ

-836 TKLGPRTETLLN
+836 TKLGARTETLLN
-848 LGYGSFSQTIDWQ
+848 LGYGSFSQAIDWQ

-979 RLTLAKEA
+979 RLTLDKEA

-1033 TQAKLLPEFRDAD
+1033 TQAKLLPGFRDAD

-1111 DGQVSVKGGRLAA
+1111 NGQVSVKGGRLAA

-1177 LKVEVKGQAEG
+1177 LKVEVKGKAEG

>member
-1 MRYRLP
+1 MRYQLP
-7 SKKRLTVW
+7 SKKRLIVW

-111 EASTPPPG
+111 EASTPPG
-119 SIDWLMAQLQ
+119 STDWLMAQLQ

-140 TPELL
+140 TPALL
-145 LPGGDDGG
+145 LPGGDAGG

-164 EIALGPTRISLQRVA
+164 EIALGPTRISLQPKA

-193 ASKTPSFILLL
+193 AGKTPSFTLLL

-220 TWLQGGQQET
+220 TRLQGVQQET

-282 AAAPLISAFKLDEI
+282 AATPLISAFKLDEI
-296 LHAELMPSLG
+296 VNAELMPSLG

-319 GNIDSRHCWSAPTIA
+319 GNIDSRHCWSTPTIA
-334 MPGLEQVALEI
+334 MPGLEQVALKI

-350 KAKAH
+350 EAKAH
-355 NSLADSPL
+355 NSLTDSPL
-363 CPSSNAAASFSAK
+363 CPSSNAAASFNANPK
-376 ASANARVEAEVE
+376 ASANAKAEVK
-388 DSDDA
+388 DSDGA
-393 GLHFRFSGSTSEQ
+393 GLRFRFSGSTSEQ
-406 LFELAPLRLTLS
+406 IFELAPLRLTLS

-429 LLAANSPS
+429 LLAATP
-437 AQASATKA
+437 AQTSATKA

-457 VLAQEPAIKNQA
+457 VLAQEPAEKKQVK
-469 PPLIAAIELALDQ
+469 PLIAAIELALDQ
-482 GLGAEFKPAK
+482 GLDAELKPAK
-492 DNNTKGN
+492 DNDTK
-499 AATGNETSMRVS
+499 GNETSMRVS
-511 LPNLTVRPLLPAL
+511 LPSLTVRPLLPAL
-524 MTEKQQASFGAPINR
+524 MTEKQQASFGTPINQ
-539 PRIAELSPSALSN
+539 PSAAKLSPAALSS
-552 GKRPSLLLAL
+552 GERPSLLLTL

-575 QQNTSVSL
+575 QQDTSVSL

-593 SPGFGLSS
+593 SPG
-601 SGLSS
+601 SGL
-606 SGLSSSDFSSSDFS
+606 S
-620 SSGSSGSSSPN
+620 SSGSSGSSSPNSSN

-642 LALQQAIQGLRLS
+642 LALQQAIQGLQLS
-655 LEQLPLEQA
+655 LNQLPLEQA

-673 LPSGFRWQSAVAELQ
+673 LPSGFRWQSAAAELQ
-688 LNQGASMALS
+688 LNEGASLNKGASMALS

-706 NAGQQLDFSL
+706 SEGQQLNFSL

-740 FKLSLLAPF
+740 FKLSLLDPL

-979 RLTLAKEA
+979 RLTLDKEA

-1026 ELDSNQS
+1026 ELDNNQS
-1033 TQAKLLPEFRDAD
+1033 TQAKLLPGFRDAD

-1111 DGQVSVKGGRLAA
+1111 NGQVSVKGGRLAA

-1177 LKVEVKGQAEG
+1177 LKVEVKGKAEG

>member
-24 LLPGALL
+24 LLPSTLL
-31 VGLAWSLYERPQWLL
+31 VGLVWSLYERPQWLL

-129 KVSYRD
+129 KVSYQD

-164 EIALGPTRISLQRVA
+164 EIALGPTRISLLPEA
-179 GVSDTPNTSLTLDK
+179 GVSDTPSTSLTLNK
-193 ASKTPSFILLL
+193 AGNTPSFTLML

-220 TWLQGGQQET
+220 TRLQGVQQET

-260 RLTSQLHLKALQ
+260 RLTSHLHLKALQ

-296 LHAELMPSLG
+296 VNAELMPSLG

-334 MPGLEQVALEI
+334 MPGLEQVALKI

-350 KAKAH
+350 EAKAH
-355 NSLADSPL
+355 NSLTDSPL
-363 CPSSNAAASFSAK
+363 CPSSNAAASFNANPK
-376 ASANARVEAEVE
+376 ASANAKAEVK
-388 DSDDA
+388 DSDGA
-393 GLHFRFSGSTSEQ
+393 GLRFRFSGSTSEQ
-406 LFELAPLRLTLS
+406 IFELAPLRLTLS

-429 LLAANSPS
+429 LLAATP

-457 VLAQEPAIKNQA
+457 VLAQESAEKKQVK
-469 PPLIAAIELALDQ
+469 PLIAAIELALEQ
-482 GLGAEFKPAK
+482 GLGAELKPAK
-492 DNNTKGN
+492 VTDTKGN
-499 AATGNETSMRVS
+499 AATGNETSMQVS

-524 MTEKQQASFGAPINR
+524 MTEKPQASSGAPING
-539 PRIAELSPSALSN
+539 PGVAELSPAALSN
-552 GKRPSLLLAL
+552 GERPSLLLSF

-575 QQNTSVSL
+575 QQDTSVSL

-593 SPGFGLSS
+593 SPGFGLSRS
-601 SGLSS
+601 DLSS
-606 SGLSSSDFSSSDFS
+606 SGSPN
-620 SSGSSGSSSPN
+620 SGSSGSSSPNSSN

-642 LALQQAIQGLRLS
+642 LALQQAIQGLQLS
-655 LEQLPLEQA
+655 LNQLPLEQA
-664 STDWRLEAS
+664 RTDWRLEAS
-673 LPSGFRWQSAVAELQ
+673 LPSGFRWQSAAAELQ

-706 NAGQQLDFSL
+706 SEGQQLDFSL

-740 FKLSLLAPF
+740 FKLSLLAPL

-893 DPLGYRLNSRWTLD
+893 DPLGYRLNSCWTLD

-979 RLTLAKEA
+979 RLTLDKEA

-1033 TQAKLLPEFRDAD
+1033 TQAKLLPGFRDAD

-1177 LKVEVKGQAEG
+1177 LKVEVKGKAEG

>member
-15 AVGLLLLLV
+15 AVGMLLLLV
-24 LLPGALL
+24 LLPSTLL
-31 VGLAWSLYERPQWLL
+31 MGLVWSLYERPQWLL

-98 PVSAKRIWQLLTG
+98 PVSAKRIWQLLAG

-119 SIDWLMAQLQ
+119 STDWLMAQLQ
-129 KVSYRD
+129 KVSYQD

-164 EIALGPTRISLQRVA
+164 EIALGPTRISLQPEA
-179 GVSDTPNTSLTLDK
+179 GVSDTPNTSLTLNK
-193 ASKTPSFILLL
+193 AGNTPSFTLML

-220 TWLQGGQQET
+220 TRLQGVQQET

-296 LHAELMPSLG
+296 VNAELMPSLG

-319 GNIDSRHCWSAPTIA
+319 GNIDSRHCWSTPTIA
-334 MPGLEQVALEI
+334 MPGLEQVALKI

-350 KAKAH
+350 EAKAH
-355 NSLADSPL
+355 NSLTDSPL
-363 CPSSNAAASFSAK
+363 CPSSNVAASFSAK
-376 ASANARVEAEVE
+376 AEAEVK
-388 DSDDA
+388 DSDGA
-393 GLHFRFSGSTSEQ
+393 GLRFRFSGSTSEQ
-406 LFELAPLRLTLS
+406 IFELAPLRLTLS

-429 LLAANSPS
+429 LLAATP
-437 AQASATKA
+437 AQTSATKA

-457 VLAQEPAIKNQA
+457 VLAQEPAEKKQVK
-469 PPLIAAIELALDQ
+469 PLIAAIELALDQ
-482 GLGAEFKPAK
+482 GLDAEFKP
-492 DNNTKGN
+492 TKVTDTKNN
-499 AATGNETSMRVS
+499 AATGNETYMRVS
-511 LPNLTVRPLLPAL
+511 LPSLTVRPLLPAL
-524 MTEKQQASFGAPINR
+524 MTEKQQASFGTPINQ
-539 PRIAELSPSALSN
+539 PSAAKLSPAALSS
-552 GKRPSLLLAL
+552 GERPSLLLTL

-575 QQNTSVSL
+575 QQDTSVSL

-593 SPGFGLSS
+593 SPG
-601 SGLSS
+601 SGLSNPGS
-606 SGLSSSDFSSSDFS
+606 S
-620 SSGSSGSSSPN
+620 SSGSSGSSSPNSSN

-642 LALQQAIQGLRLS
+642 LALQQAIQGLQLS
-655 LEQLPLEQA
+655 LNQLPLEQA

-673 LPSGFRWQSAVAELQ
+673 LPSGFRWQSAAAELQ
-688 LNQGASMALS
+688 LNEGASMALS

-706 NAGQQLDFSL
+706 SEGQQLDFSL

-740 FKLSLLAPF
+740 FKLSLLAPL

-792 LSRTLDANLNQ
+792 LSRTLDASLNQ

-1033 TQAKLLPEFRDAD
+1033 TQAKLLPGFRDAD

-1177 LKVEVKGQAEG
+1177 LKVEVKGKAEG

>member
-1 MRYRLP
+1 MKYRLP

-31 VGLAWSLYERPQWLL
+31 VGLVWSLYERPQWLL

-79 LDYQGSEL
+79 LDYRGSEL

-119 SIDWLMAQLQ
+119 STDWLMAQLQ
-129 KVSYRD
+129 KVSYQD

-145 LPGGDDGG
+145 LPGSDDGG

-164 EIALGPTRISLQRVA
+164 EIALGPTQISLQPKA

-193 ASKTPSFILLL
+193 AGNTPSFTLLL
-204 QKLQLSP
+204 QKLQLSA

-220 TWLQGGQQET
+220 TRLQGGQQET

-319 GNIDSRHCWSAPTIA
+319 GNIDSRHCWAAPTIA
-334 MPGLEQVALEI
+334 MPGLEQVALKI

-350 KAKAH
+350 EAKAH
-355 NSLADSPL
+355 NSLTDSPL

-376 ASANARVEAEVE
+376 AEAEVK
-388 DSDDA
+388 DSDGA
-393 GLHFRFSGSTSEQ
+393 GLRFRFSGSTSEQ
-406 LFELAPLRLTLS
+406 FFELAPLRLTLS

-429 LLAANSPS
+429 LLAATSTS
-437 AQASATKA
+437 AQTSATKA

-457 VLAQEPAIKNQA
+457 VLAQEPAEKKQVK
-469 PPLIAAIELALDQ
+469 PLIAAIELALDQ
-482 GLGAEFKPAK
+482 GLDAEFKPTK
-492 DNNTKGN
+492 DNDTKNN

-524 MTEKQQASFGAPINR
+524 MTEKQQASSGAPING
-539 PRIAELSPSALSN
+539 PSVAELSPAVLSN
-552 GKRPSLLLAL
+552 GERPSLLLSF
-562 ENLQLQLPKATGA
+562 ENLQLQLPKAAGA
-575 QQNTSVSL
+575 QQDTSVSL

-593 SPGFGLSS
+593 SPG
-601 SGLSS
+601 SGLSR
-606 SGLSSSDFSSSDFS
+606 SDLS

-631 SKPLSAEQRLE
+631 SSNSKPLSTEQRLE
-642 LALQQAIQGLRLS
+642 LALQQAIQGLQLS
-655 LEQLPLEQA
+655 LNQLPLEQA
-664 STDWRLEAS
+664 RTDWRLEAS
-673 LPSGFRWQSAVAELQ
+673 LPSGFRWQSAAAELQ
-688 LNQGASMALS
+688 LNEGASMALS
-698 GKLALEPT
+698 GKLALDPT
-706 NAGQQLDFSL
+706 SEGQQLDFSL

-723 TGAIQAGIEDKS
+723 TGAIQAGIEDIS

-740 FKLSLLAPF
+740 FKLSLLAPL

-1033 TQAKLLPEFRDAD
+1033 TQAKLLPGFRDAD

-1177 LKVEVKGQAEG
+1177 LKVEVKGKAEG

>member
-31 VGLAWSLYERPQWLL
+31 MGLAWSLYERPQWLL

-129 KVSYRD
+129 KVSYQD

-164 EIALGPTRISLQRVA
+164 EIALGPTRISLLPEA
-179 GVSDTPNTSLTLDK
+179 GVSDTPSTSLTLNK
-193 ASKTPSFILLL
+193 AGNTPSFTLML

-220 TWLQGGQQET
+220 TRLQGVQQET

-296 LHAELMPSLG
+296 VNAELMPSLG

-319 GNIDSRHCWSAPTIA
+319 GNIDSRHCWSTPTIA
-334 MPGLEQVALEI
+334 MPGLEQVALKI

-350 KAKAH
+350 EAKAH
-355 NSLADSPL
+355 NSLTDSPL
-363 CPSSNAAASFSAK
+363 CPSSNAAASFNANPK
-376 ASANARVEAEVE
+376 ASANAKAEVK
-388 DSDDA
+388 DSDGA
-393 GLHFRFSGSTSEQ
+393 GLRFRFSGSTSEQ
-406 LFELAPLRLTLS
+406 IFELAPLRLTLS

-429 LLAANSPS
+429 LLAATP
-437 AQASATKA
+437 AQTSATKA

-457 VLAQEPAIKNQA
+457 VLAQEPAEKKQVK
-469 PPLIAAIELALDQ
+469 PLIATIELTLDQ
-482 GLGAEFKPAK
+482 GLDAEFKPTK
-492 DNNTKGN
+492 DNDTKGN
-499 AATGNETSMRVS
+499 ETYMRVS
-511 LPNLTVRPLLPAL
+511 LPSLTVRPLLPAL
-524 MTEKQQASFGAPINR
+524 MTEKQQASSGAPINR
-539 PRIAELSPSALSN
+539 PSVAELSPAVLSN
-552 GKRPSLLLAL
+552 GERPSLLLTL

-575 QQNTSVSL
+575 QQDTSVSL

-593 SPGFGLSS
+593 SPDFGLSRSDLSS
-601 SGLSS
+601 SGLS
-606 SGLSSSDFSSSDFS
+606 
-620 SSGSSGSSSPN
+620 GSSSPNSSN

-642 LALQQAIQGLRLS
+642 LALQQAIQGLQLS

-673 LPSGFRWQSAVAELQ
+673 LPSGFRWQSAAAELQ
-688 LNQGASMALS
+688 LNEGASMALS

-706 NAGQQLDFSL
+706 SEGQQLDFSL

-740 FKLSLLAPF
+740 FKLSLLAPL

-979 RLTLAKEA
+979 RLTLDKEA

-1026 ELDSNQS
+1026 ELDNNQS
-1033 TQAKLLPEFRDAD
+1033 TQAKLLPGFRDAD

-1177 LKVEVKGQAEG
+1177 LKVEVKGKAEG

>member
-31 VGLAWSLYERPQWLL
+31 MGLAWSLYERPQWLL

-98 PVSAKRIWQLLTG
+98 PVNAKRIWQLLTG

-119 SIDWLMAQLQ
+119 SIDWLMTQLQ

-164 EIALGPTRISLQRVA
+164 EIALGPTQISLQPEA

-193 ASKTPSFILLL
+193 AGNTPSFTLLL
-204 QKLQLSP
+204 QKLQLSA

-220 TWLQGGQQET
+220 TRLQGGQQEA

-282 AAAPLISAFKLDEI
+282 SAAPLISAFKLDEI

-319 GNIDSRHCWSAPTIA
+319 GNIDSRHCWAAPTIA
-334 MPGLEQVALEI
+334 MPGLEQVALKI

-350 KAKAH
+350 EAKAH
-355 NSLADSPL
+355 NSLTDSPL
-363 CPSSNAAASFSAK
+363 CPSSSAAASFNANPK
-376 ASANARVEAEVE
+376 ASANAKAEVK
-388 DSDDA
+388 DSHGA
-393 GLHFRFSGSTSEQ
+393 GLRFRFSGSTSEQ
-406 LFELAPLRLTLS
+406 FFELAPLRLTLS

-429 LLAANSPS
+429 LLAATS
-437 AQASATKA
+437 AQTSATKA
-445 AELESQLAQLQQ
+445 AELELQLAQLQQ
-457 VLAQEPAIKNQA
+457 VLAQEPAEKKQVK
-469 PPLIAAIELALDQ
+469 PLIAAIELTLDQ
-482 GLGAEFKPAK
+482 GLDAELKPAK
-492 DNNTKGN
+492 DNDTK
-499 AATGNETSMRVS
+499 GNETSMRVS
-511 LPNLTVRPLLPAL
+511 LPSLTVRPLLPAL
-524 MTEKQQASFGAPINR
+524 MTEKQQASFGTPINQ
-539 PRIAELSPSALSN
+539 PSAAELSPAVLSS
-552 GKRPSLLLAL
+552 GERPSLLLTL

-575 QQNTSVSL
+575 QQDTSVSL

-593 SPGFGLSS
+593 SPG
-601 SGLSS
+601 SGL
-606 SGLSSSDFSSSDFS
+606 S

-642 LALQQAIQGLRLS
+642 LALQQAIQGLQLS
-655 LEQLPLEQA
+655 LNQLPLEQA

-673 LPSGFRWQSAVAELQ
+673 LPSGFRWQSAAAELQ
-688 LNQGASMALS
+688 LNEGASLNKGASMALS

-706 NAGQQLDFSL
+706 SEGQQLNFSL

-740 FKLSLLAPF
+740 FKLSLLAPL

-766 SQLGELQAKSGP
+766 CQLGELQAKSGP

-792 LSRTLDANLNQ
+792 LSRTLDANQNQ

-848 LGYGSFSQTIDWQ
+848 LGYGSFSQAIDWQ

-979 RLTLAKEA
+979 RLTLDKEA

-1033 TQAKLLPEFRDAD
+1033 TQAKLLPGFRDAD

-1111 DGQVSVKGGRLAA
+1111 NGQVSVKGGRLAA

-1177 LKVEVKGQAEG
+1177 LKVEVKGKAEG

>member
-31 VGLAWSLYERPQWLL
+31 MGLAWSLYERPHWLL
-46 PHINQY
+46 PHLNQY

-111 EASTPPPG
+111 EASTPPG
-119 SIDWLMAQLQ
+119 STDWLMAQLQ
-129 KVSYRD
+129 KVSYQD
-135 AGFSL
+135 ADFSL
-140 TPELL
+140 TPALL
-145 LPGGDDGG
+145 LPGGDAGG

-164 EIALGPTRISLQRVA
+164 EIALGPTRISLQPKA

-193 ASKTPSFILLL
+193 AGNTPSFTLLL
-204 QKLQLSP
+204 QKLQLSA

-220 TWLQGGQQET
+220 TRLQGGQQET

-260 RLTSQLHLKALQ
+260 RLTSHLHLKALQ

-296 LHAELMPSLG
+296 VNAELMPSLG

-319 GNIDSRHCWSAPTIA
+319 GNIDSRHCWAAPTIA

-363 CPSSNAAASFSAK
+363 CPSSGAAASFSAK

-393 GLHFRFSGSTSEQ
+393 GLRFRFSGSTSEQ
-406 LFELAPLRLTLS
+406 FFELAPLRLTLS

-429 LLAANSPS
+429 LLAATS
-437 AQASATKA
+437 AQTSATKA
-445 AELESQLAQLQQ
+445 AELELQLAQLQQ
-457 VLAQEPAIKNQA
+457 VLAQEPAEKKQVK
-469 PPLIAAIELALDQ
+469 PLIAAIELTLDQ
-482 GLGAEFKPAK
+482 GLDAEFKPTK
-492 DNNTKGN
+492 DNDTKNN

-524 MTEKQQASFGAPINR
+524 MTEKQQASSGAPING
-539 PRIAELSPSALSN
+539 PSVAELSPAVLSN
-552 GKRPSLLLAL
+552 GERPSLLLSF
-562 ENLQLQLPKATGA
+562 ENLQLQLPKAAGA
-575 QQNTSVSL
+575 QQDTSVSL

-593 SPGFGLSS
+593 SPG
-601 SGLSS
+601 SGL
-606 SGLSSSDFSSSDFS
+606 S
-620 SSGSSGSSSPN
+620 SSGSSGSSSPNSSN

-642 LALQQAIQGLRLS
+642 LALQQAIQGLQLS
-655 LEQLPLEQA
+655 LELLPLEQA
-664 STDWRLEAS
+664 RTDWRLEAS
-673 LPSGFRWQSAVAELQ
+673 LPSGFRWQSAAAELQ
-688 LNQGASMALS
+688 LNEGASMALS
-698 GKLALEPT
+698 GKLALEST
-706 NAGQQLDFSL
+706 SEGQQLNFSL
-716 AANPGFS
+716 AANSGFS

-740 FKLSLLAPF
+740 FKLSLLDPL

-792 LSRTLDANLNQ
+792 LSRTLDANQNQ

-964 ISQLPFEGANLSALC
+964 ISQLPFDGANLSALC

-1033 TQAKLLPEFRDAD
+1033 TQAKLLPGFRDAD

-1177 LKVEVKGQAEG
+1177 LKVEVKGKAEG

>member
-1 MRYRLP
+1 M
-7 SKKRLTVW
+7 
-15 AVGLLLLLV
+15 LLLV
-24 LLPGALL
+24 LLPSTLL
-31 VGLAWSLYERPQWLL
+31 VGLVWSLYERPQWLL
-46 PHINQY
+46 PYINQY

-129 KVSYRD
+129 KVSYQD

-164 EIALGPTRISLQRVA
+164 EIALGPTRISLLPEA
-179 GVSDTPNTSLTLDK
+179 GVSDTPSTSLTLNK
-193 ASKTPSFILLL
+193 AGNTPSFTLML

-220 TWLQGGQQET
+220 TRLQGVQQET

-319 GNIDSRHCWSAPTIA
+319 GNIDSRHCWAAPTIA
-334 MPGLEQVALEI
+334 MPGLEQVALKI
-345 TPLPL
+345 TSLPVG
-350 KAKAH
+350 AKAH
-355 NSLADSPL
+355 NSLTDSPL
-363 CPSSNAAASFSAK
+363 CPSSSAAASFNANPK
-376 ASANARVEAEVE
+376 ASANAKAEVK
-388 DSDDA
+388 DSDGA
-393 GLHFRFSGSTSEQ
+393 GLRFRFSGSTSEQ
-406 LFELAPLRLTLS
+406 IFELAPLRLTLS

-429 LLAANSPS
+429 LLAATS
-437 AQASATKA
+437 AQTSATKA

-457 VLAQEPAIKNQA
+457 VLAQEPAEKKQVK
-469 PPLIAAIELALDQ
+469 PLIAAIELTLDQ
-482 GLGAEFKPAK
+482 GLDAEFKPTK
-492 DNNTKGN
+492 DNDTK
-499 AATGNETSMRVS
+499 GNETSMRVS
-511 LPNLTVRPLLPAL
+511 LPSLTVRPLLPAL
-524 MTEKQQASFGAPINR
+524 MTEKQQASFGTPINR
-539 PRIAELSPSALSN
+539 PSVAELSPAALSN
-552 GKRPSLLLAL
+552 GERPSLLLTL

-575 QQNTSVSL
+575 QQDTSVSS

-606 SGLSSSDFSSSDFS
+606 SG
-620 SSGSSGSSSPN
+620 SSSPNSSN

-642 LALQQAIQGLRLS
+642 LALQQTIQGLRLS

-664 STDWRLEAS
+664 RTDWRLEAS
-673 LPSGFRWQSAVAELQ
+673 LPSGFRWQSAAAELQ
-688 LNQGASMALS
+688 LNEGASMALS

-706 NAGQQLDFSL
+706 SEGQQLDFSL

-735 IQLSG
+735 IHLSG
-740 FKLSLLAPF
+740 FKLSLLAPL

-766 SQLGELQAKSGP
+766 SQLGELQAKSGQ

-979 RLTLAKEA
+979 RLTLDKEA

-1033 TQAKLLPEFRDAD
+1033 TQAKLLPGFRDAD

-1177 LKVEVKGQAEG
+1177 LKVEVKGKAEG

>member
-79 LDYQGSEL
+79 LDYRGSEL

-119 SIDWLMAQLQ
+119 STDWLMAQLQ
-129 KVSYRD
+129 KVSYQD

-164 EIALGPTRISLQRVA
+164 EIALGPTRISLQPEA
-179 GVSDTPNTSLTLDK
+179 GVSDTPSTSLTLEK
-193 ASKTPSFILLL
+193 AGKTPSFILLL

-220 TWLQGGQQET
+220 TRLQGGQQET
-230 HSGTQTRQE
+230 HSGIQTRQE

-260 RLTSQLHLKALQ
+260 RLTSHLHLKALQ

-334 MPGLEQVALEI
+334 MPGLEQVALKI

-350 KAKAH
+350 EAKAH
-355 NSLADSPL
+355 NSLTDSPL

-376 ASANARVEAEVE
+376 AEVK
-388 DSDDA
+388 DSDGA
-393 GLHFRFSGSTSEQ
+393 GLRFRFSGSTSEQ
-406 LFELAPLRLTLS
+406 FFELAPLRLTLS

-429 LLAANSPS
+429 LLAATSTS
-437 AQASATKA
+437 AQTSATKA

-457 VLAQEPAIKNQA
+457 VLAQEPAEKKQVK
-469 PPLIAAIELALDQ
+469 PLIAAIELTLDQ
-482 GLGAEFKPAK
+482 GLDAEFKPAK
-492 DNNTKGN
+492 DNDTKN
-499 AATGNETSMRVS
+499 NDTKGNETSMRVS
-511 LPNLTVRPLLPAL
+511 LPSLTVRPLLPAL
-524 MTEKQQASFGAPINR
+524 MTEKQQASSGAPINR
-539 PRIAELSPSALSN
+539 PSVAELSPAVLSN
-552 GKRPSLLLAL
+552 GERPSLLLSF
-562 ENLQLQLPKATGA
+562 ENLQLQLPKAAGA
-575 QQNTSVSL
+575 QQDTSVSL

-593 SPGFGLSS
+593 SPG
-601 SGLSS
+601 SGL
-606 SGLSSSDFSSSDFS
+606 S

-631 SKPLSAEQRLE
+631 ASNSKPSSAEQRLE
-642 LALQQAIQGLRLS
+642 LALQQAIQGLQLS

-673 LPSGFRWQSAVAELQ
+673 LPSGFRWQSAAAELQ
-688 LNQGASMALS
+688 LNEGASMALS

-706 NAGQQLDFSL
+706 SEGQQLDFSL

-740 FKLSLLAPF
+740 FKLSLLAPL

-755 GKLKLSLPAVS
+755 GKLKLSLPVIS
-766 SQLGELQAKSGP
+766 CQLSELQAKSGP

-848 LGYGSFSQTIDWQ
+848 MGYGSFSQTIDWQ

-1033 TQAKLLPEFRDAD
+1033 TQAKLLPGFRDAD

-1177 LKVEVKGQAEG
+1177 LKVEVKGKAEG

>member
-31 VGLAWSLYERPQWLL
+31 MGLAWSLYERPHWLL
-46 PHINQY
+46 PHLNQY

-111 EASTPPPG
+111 EASTPPG
-119 SIDWLMAQLQ
+119 STDWLMAQLQ

-140 TPELL
+140 TPALL
-145 LPGGDDGG
+145 LPGGDAGG

-164 EIALGPTRISLQRVA
+164 EIALGPTRISLQPKA

-193 ASKTPSFILLL
+193 AGKTPSFTLLL

-220 TWLQGGQQET
+220 TWLQGGQQEA

-260 RLTSQLHLKALQ
+260 RLTSHLHLKALQ

-282 AAAPLISAFKLDEI
+282 TAAPLISAFKLDEI
-296 LHAELMPSLG
+296 LNVELMPSLG

-350 KAKAH
+350 EAKAH
-355 NSLADSPL
+355 NSLTDSPL

-376 ASANARVEAEVE
+376 AEAEAEAEVK
-388 DSDDA
+388 DSDGA
-393 GLHFRFSGSTSEQ
+393 GLRFRFSGSTSEQ
-406 LFELAPLRLTLS
+406 IFELAPLRLTLS

-429 LLAANSPS
+429 LLAATSTS
-437 AQASATKA
+437 AQTSATKA

-457 VLAQEPAIKNQA
+457 VLAQEPAEKKQVK
-469 PPLIAAIELALDQ
+469 PLIAAIELALDQ
-482 GLGAEFKPAK
+482 GLDAELKPAK
-492 DNNTKGN
+492 DNDTK
-499 AATGNETSMRVS
+499 GNETSMRVS
-511 LPNLTVRPLLPAL
+511 LPSLTVRPLLPAL
-524 MTEKQQASFGAPINR
+524 MTEKQQASFGTPINQ
-539 PRIAELSPSALSN
+539 PSAAKLSPAALSS
-552 GKRPSLLLAL
+552 GERPSLLLTL

-575 QQNTSVSL
+575 QQDTSVSL

-593 SPGFGLSS
+593 SPG
-601 SGLSS
+601 SGL
-606 SGLSSSDFSSSDFS
+606 S
-620 SSGSSGSSSPN
+620 SSGSSGSSSPNSSN

-642 LALQQAIQGLRLS
+642 LALQQAIQGLQLS
-655 LEQLPLEQA
+655 LNQLPLEQA

-673 LPSGFRWQSAVAELQ
+673 LPSGFRWQSAAAELQ
-688 LNQGASMALS
+688 LNEGASMALS

-706 NAGQQLDFSL
+706 SEGQQLDFSL

-740 FKLSLLAPF
+740 FKLSLLAPL

-792 LSRTLDANLNQ
+792 LSRTLDASLNQ

-1026 ELDSNQS
+1026 ELDNNQS
-1033 TQAKLLPEFRDAD
+1033 TQAKLLPGFRDAD

-1177 LKVEVKGQAEG
+1177 LKVEVKGKAEG

>member
-98 PVSAKRIWQLLTG
+98 PVSAKRIWQLLAG
-111 EASTPPPG
+111 EASMSPPG
-119 SIDWLMAQLQ
+119 STDWLMAQLQ
-129 KVSYRD
+129 KVSYQD

-140 TPELL
+140 TPALL

-164 EIALGPTRISLQRVA
+164 EIALGPTRISLQPEV

-193 ASKTPSFILLL
+193 AGNTPSFTLLL

-220 TWLQGGQQET
+220 TRLQGGQQET

-296 LHAELMPSLG
+296 VNAELMPSLG

-319 GNIDSRHCWSAPTIA
+319 GNINSRHCWLAPTIA
-334 MPGLEQVALEI
+334 MPGLEQVALKI

-350 KAKAH
+350 EAKAH
-355 NSLADSPL
+355 NSLTDSPL
-363 CPSSNAAASFSAK
+363 CPSSNAAASFSA
-376 ASANARVEAEVE
+376 EAEVK
-388 DSDDA
+388 DSDGA
-393 GLHFRFSGSTSEQ
+393 GLRFRFSGSTSEQ
-406 LFELAPLRLTLS
+406 IFELAPLRLTLS

-429 LLAANSPS
+429 LLAATSTS
-437 AQASATKA
+437 AQTSATKA

-457 VLAQEPAIKNQA
+457 VLAQEPAEKKQVK
-469 PPLIAAIELALDQ
+469 PLIAAIELALDQ

-492 DNNTKGN
+492 DSETKGN

-511 LPNLTVRPLLPAL
+511 LPSLTVRPLLPAL
-524 MTEKQQASFGAPINR
+524 MTEKQQASSGAPINR
-539 PRIAELSPSALSN
+539 PSVAKLSPAALGN
-552 GKRPSLLLAL
+552 GERPSLLLSF

-575 QQNTSVSL
+575 QQDTSVSL

-593 SPGFGLSS
+593 SPG

-606 SGLSSSDFSSSDFS
+606 SGFSSSGLS
-620 SSGSSGSSSPN
+620 SSGSSGSSSPNSSN

-642 LALQQAIQGLRLS
+642 LALQQAIQGLQLS
-655 LEQLPLEQA
+655 LNQLPLEQA
-664 STDWRLEAS
+664 RTDWRLEAS
-673 LPSGFRWQSAVAELQ
+673 LPSGFRWQSAAAELQ

-706 NAGQQLDFSL
+706 SEGQQLDFSL

-740 FKLSLLAPF
+740 FKLSLLAPL

-826 DGLNLSQTRH
+826 DGLNLSQTRY

-1033 TQAKLLPEFRDAD
+1033 TQAKLLPGFRDAD

-1177 LKVEVKGQAEG
+1177 LKVEVKGKAEG

>member
-24 LLPGALL
+24 LLPSTLL
-31 VGLAWSLYERPQWLL
+31 MGLVWSLYERPQWLL

-98 PVSAKRIWQLLTG
+98 PVSAKRIWQLLAG
-111 EASTPPPG
+111 EASTPPP
-119 SIDWLMAQLQ
+119 SSTDWLMAQLQ
-129 KVSYRD
+129 KVSYQD

-164 EIALGPTRISLQRVA
+164 EIALGPTRISLQPEA
-179 GVSDTPNTSLTLDK
+179 GVSDTPNTSLTLNK
-193 ASKTPSFILLL
+193 AGNTPSFTLML

-211 SGQLVTELA
+211 SGQLVTELS
-220 TWLQGGQQET
+220 TRLQGVQQET

-296 LHAELMPSLG
+296 VNAELMPSLG

-319 GNIDSRHCWSAPTIA
+319 GNIDSRHCWAAPTIA
-334 MPGLEQVALEI
+334 MPGLEQVALKI

-350 KAKAH
+350 EAKAH
-355 NSLADSPL
+355 NSLTDSPL
-363 CPSSNAAASFSAK
+363 CPSSNVAASFNANPK
-376 ASANARVEAEVE
+376 ASANAKAEVK
-388 DSDDA
+388 DSDGA
-393 GLHFRFSGSTSEQ
+393 GLRFRFSGSTSEQ
-406 LFELAPLRLTLS
+406 IFELAPLRLTLS

-429 LLAANSPS
+429 LLAATP
-437 AQASATKA
+437 AQTSATKA

-457 VLAQEPAIKNQA
+457 VLAQEPAEKKQVK
-469 PPLIAAIELALDQ
+469 PLIAAIELALDQ
-482 GLGAEFKPAK
+482 GLDAEFKP
-492 DNNTKGN
+492 TKVTDTKNN

-511 LPNLTVRPLLPAL
+511 LPSLTVRPLLPAL
-524 MTEKQQASFGAPINR
+524 MTEKQQASFGTPINQ
-539 PRIAELSPSALSN
+539 PSAAKLSPAALSS
-552 GKRPSLLLAL
+552 GERPSLLLTL

-575 QQNTSVSL
+575 QQDTSVSL

-593 SPGFGLSS
+593 SPG
-601 SGLSS
+601 SGL
-606 SGLSSSDFSSSDFS
+606 S
-620 SSGSSGSSSPN
+620 SSGSSGSSSPNSSN

-642 LALQQAIQGLRLS
+642 LALQQAIQGLQLS
-655 LEQLPLEQA
+655 LNQLPLEQA

-673 LPSGFRWQSAVAELQ
+673 LPSGFRWQSAAAELQ
-688 LNQGASMALS
+688 LNEGASMALS

-706 NAGQQLDFSL
+706 SEGQQLDFSL

-740 FKLSLLAPF
+740 FKLSLLAPL

-792 LSRTLDANLNQ
+792 LSRTLDASLNQ

-1033 TQAKLLPEFRDAD
+1033 TQAKLLPGFRDAD

-1177 LKVEVKGQAEG
+1177 LKVEVKGKAEG

>member
-1 MRYRLP
+1 M
-7 SKKRLTVW
+7 
-15 AVGLLLLLV
+15 LLLV

-119 SIDWLMAQLQ
+119 STDWLMAQLQ

-135 AGFSL
+135 ASFSL

-164 EIALGPTRISLQRVA
+164 EIALGPTRISLLPEA
-179 GVSDTPNTSLTLDK
+179 GVSDTPSTSQTLDK
-193 ASKTPSFILLL
+193 AANPQSFILLL
-204 QKLQLSP
+204 QQLQLSP

-220 TWLQGGQQET
+220 TRLQGGQQET

-355 NSLADSPL
+355 NSLTDSPL

-376 ASANARVEAEVE
+376 ASANPSANAKAEVE
-388 DSDDA
+388 DSDGA
-393 GLHFRFSGSTSEQ
+393 GLRFRFSGSTSEQ
-406 LFELAPLRLTLS
+406 LLELAPLRLTLS

-429 LLAANSPS
+429 LLAATP
-437 AQASATKA
+437 AQASAAQA

-457 VLAQEPAIKNQA
+457 VLAQESAEKKQVK
-469 PPLIAAIELALDQ
+469 PLIAAIELALDQ
-482 GLGAEFKPAK
+482 GLGAELKPAK
-492 DNNTKGN
+492 VTDTKNN

-511 LPNLTVRPLLPAL
+511 LPSLTVRPLLPAL
-524 MTEKQQASFGAPINR
+524 MTEKQQASFGSPINR
-539 PRIAELSPSALSN
+539 PSVAELSPAALSN
-552 GKRPSLLLAL
+552 GERPSLQLSF

-575 QQNTSVSL
+575 QQDTSVSL

-606 SGLSSSDFSSSDFS
+606 SDFS

-631 SKPLSAEQRLE
+631 ASKSKPLSAEQRLE
-642 LALQQAIQGLRLS
+642 LALQQAIQGLQLS

-673 LPSGFRWQSAVAELQ
+673 LPSGFRWQSAAAELQ

-706 NAGQQLDFSL
+706 SAGQQLDFSL
-716 AANPGFS
+716 AANPGLS

-740 FKLSLLAPF
+740 FKLSLLDPL

-792 LSRTLDANLNQ
+792 LSRTLDANQNQ

-1026 ELDSNQS
+1026 ELDNNQS
-1033 TQAKLLPEFRDAD
+1033 TQAKLLPGFRDAD

-1111 DGQVSVKGGRLAA
+1111 GGQVSVKGGRLAA

-1177 LKVEVKGQAEG
+1177 LKVEVKGKAEG

>member
-98 PVSAKRIWQLLTG
+98 PVSAKRIWQLLAG

-119 SIDWLMAQLQ
+119 STDWLMAQLQ
-129 KVSYRD
+129 KVSYQD

-140 TPELL
+140 TPQLL

-164 EIALGPTRISLQRVA
+164 EITLGPTRISLQPEA

-193 ASKTPSFILLL
+193 AGNTPSFILLL

-220 TWLQGGQQET
+220 TRLQGGLQET
-230 HSGTQTRQE
+230 QSGTLPKTQTRQE

-296 LHAELMPSLG
+296 VNAELMPSLG

-350 KAKAH
+350 EAKAH

-363 CPSSNAAASFSAK
+363 CPSSGAAASFSAK

-393 GLHFRFSGSTSEQ
+393 GLRFRFSGSTSEQ
-406 LFELAPLRLTLS
+406 LFELAPLKLTLS

-457 VLAQEPAIKNQA
+457 VLAQEPAVKNQA

-492 DNNTKGN
+492 DNNTKDNNTKNN
-499 AATGNETSMRVS
+499 AASMRVS

-539 PRIAELSPSALSN
+539 PRVAKLSPAVLSN
-552 GKRPSLLLAL
+552 GERPSLLLSF

-575 QQNTSVSL
+575 QQDTSVSL
-583 PQSAKPQGLN
+583 PQSAKPQRLN
-593 SPGFGLSS
+593 SPG

-606 SGLSSSDFSSSDFS
+606 YGLS

-642 LALQQAIQGLRLS
+642 LALQQAIQGLQLS

-664 STDWRLEAS
+664 STDWHLEAS
-673 LPSGFRWQSAVAELQ
+673 LPSGFRWQSTAAELQ
-688 LNQGASMALS
+688 LNEGASMALS

-706 NAGQQLDFSL
+706 SEGQQLDFSL

-740 FKLSLLAPF
+740 FKLSLLEPL

-755 GKLKLSLPAVS
+755 DKLKLSLPAVS

-870 WQLDNIPLHSRHDFM
+870 WQLDNIPLHSRHNFM
-885 PIWPKRAK
+885 PIWPQRAK

-1033 TQAKLLPEFRDAD
+1033 TQAKLLLGFRDAD

-1177 LKVEVKGQAEG
+1177 LKVEVKGKAEG

>member
-31 VGLAWSLYERPQWLL
+31 MGLAWSLYERPHWLL
-46 PHINQY
+46 PHLNQY

-111 EASTPPPG
+111 EASTPPG
-119 SIDWLMAQLQ
+119 STDWLMAQLQ
-129 KVSYRD
+129 KVSYQD
-135 AGFSL
+135 ADFSL
-140 TPELL
+140 TPALL
-145 LPGGDDGG
+145 LPGGDAGG

-164 EIALGPTRISLQRVA
+164 EIALGPTRISLQPKA

-193 ASKTPSFILLL
+193 AGNTPSFTLLL
-204 QKLQLSP
+204 QKLQLSA

-220 TWLQGGQQET
+220 TRLQGGQQET

-260 RLTSQLHLKALQ
+260 RLTSHLHLKALQ

-296 LHAELMPSLG
+296 VNAELMPSLG

-319 GNIDSRHCWSAPTIA
+319 GNIDSRHCWAAPTIA

-345 TPLPL
+345 TSLPL
-350 KAKAH
+350 EAKAH
-355 NSLADSPL
+355 NSLTDSPL
-363 CPSSNAAASFSAK
+363 CPSSSAAASFNANANPK
-376 ASANARVEAEVE
+376 ASANAKAEVK
-388 DSDDA
+388 DSDAA
-393 GLHFRFSGSTSEQ
+393 GLRFRFSGSTSEQ
-406 LFELAPLRLTLS
+406 FFELAPLRLTLS

-429 LLAANSPS
+429 LLAATS
-437 AQASATKA
+437 AQTSATKA
-445 AELESQLAQLQQ
+445 AELELQLAQLQQ
-457 VLAQEPAIKNQA
+457 VLAQEPAEKKQVK
-469 PPLIAAIELALDQ
+469 PLIAAIELTLDQ
-482 GLGAEFKPAK
+482 GLDAEFKPTK
-492 DNNTKGN
+492 DNDTK
-499 AATGNETSMRVS
+499 GNETSMRVS
-511 LPNLTVRPLLPAL
+511 LPSLTVRPLLPAL
-524 MTEKQQASFGAPINR
+524 MTEKQQASFSTPINR
-539 PRIAELSPSALSN
+539 PSVAELSPAALSN
-552 GKRPSLLLAL
+552 GERPSLLLTL
-562 ENLQLQLPKATGA
+562 ENLQLQLPKAARA
-575 QQNTSVSL
+575 QQDTSVSS

-593 SPGFGLSS
+593 SPG

-606 SGLSSSDFSSSDFS
+606 SGFS

-642 LALQQAIQGLRLS
+642 LALQQAIQGLQLS
-655 LEQLPLEQA
+655 LNQLPLEQA

-673 LPSGFRWQSAVAELQ
+673 LPSGFRWQSAAAELQ
-688 LNQGASMALS
+688 LNEGASMALS

-706 NAGQQLDFSL
+706 SEGQQLDFSL

-740 FKLSLLAPF
+740 FKLSLLAPL

-792 LSRTLDANLNQ
+792 LSRTLDANQNQ

-826 DGLNLSQTRH
+826 DGLNLSQIRH

-848 LGYGSFSQTIDWQ
+848 LGYGSFSQAIDWQ

-979 RLTLAKEA
+979 RLTLDKEA

-1033 TQAKLLPEFRDAD
+1033 TQAKLLPGFRDAD

-1111 DGQVSVKGGRLAA
+1111 NGQVSVKGGRLAA

-1177 LKVEVKGQAEG
+1177 LKVEVKGKAEG

>member
-15 AVGLLLLLV
+15 AVGMLLLLV
-24 LLPGALL
+24 LLPSTLL
-31 VGLAWSLYERPQWLL
+31 VGLVWSLYERPQWLL

-119 SIDWLMAQLQ
+119 STDWLMAQLQ
-129 KVSYRD
+129 KVSYQD

-164 EIALGPTRISLQRVA
+164 EIALGPTRISLQPKA
-179 GVSDTPNTSLTLDK
+179 GVSDTPNTSLTLNK
-193 ASKTPSFILLL
+193 AGNTPSFTLML

-220 TWLQGGQQET
+220 TRLQGVQQET

-296 LHAELMPSLG
+296 VNAELMPSLG

-334 MPGLEQVALEI
+334 MPGLEQVALKI

-350 KAKAH
+350 EAKAH
-355 NSLADSPL
+355 NSLTDSPL
-363 CPSSNAAASFSAK
+363 CPSSNAAASFNANPK
-376 ASANARVEAEVE
+376 ASANAKAEVK
-388 DSDDA
+388 DSDGA
-393 GLHFRFSGSTSEQ
+393 GLRFRFSGSTSEQ
-406 LFELAPLRLTLS
+406 IFELAPLRLTLS

-429 LLAANSPS
+429 LLAATP

-457 VLAQEPAIKNQA
+457 VLAQESAEKKQVK
-469 PPLIAAIELALDQ
+469 PLIAAIELALEQ
-482 GLGAEFKPAK
+482 GLDAELKPAK
-492 DNNTKGN
+492 DNDTK
-499 AATGNETSMRVS
+499 GNETSMRVS
-511 LPNLTVRPLLPAL
+511 LPSLTVRPLLPAL
-524 MTEKQQASFGAPINR
+524 MTEKQQASTGAPINR
-539 PRIAELSPSALSN
+539 PSAAELSPAALSS
-552 GKRPSLLLAL
+552 GERPSLLLTF
-562 ENLQLQLPKATGA
+562 ENLQLQLPKVARA
-575 QQNTSVSL
+575 QQDTSVSL

-593 SPGFGLSS
+593 STGFGL
-601 SGLSS
+601 
-606 SGLSSSDFSSSDFS
+606 S

-631 SKPLSAEQRLE
+631 SSDSKPLSAEQRLE
-642 LALQQAIQGLRLS
+642 LALQQAIQGLQLS

-673 LPSGFRWQSAVAELQ
+673 LPIGFRWQSAAAELQ
-688 LNQGASMALS
+688 LNEGASLNKGASMALS

-706 NAGQQLDFSL
+706 SEGQQLDFSL

-740 FKLSLLAPF
+740 FKLSLLAPL

-766 SQLGELQAKSGP
+766 SQLSELQAKSGP

-803 KRHLPLLSQ
+803 KRHLPLLNQ

-964 ISQLPFEGANLSALC
+964 ISQLPFDGANLSALC
-979 RLTLAKEA
+979 RLTLDKEA

-1033 TQAKLLPEFRDAD
+1033 TQAKLLPGFRDAD

-1177 LKVEVKGQAEG
+1177 LKVEVKGKAEG

>member
-52 LAAQDIRIDELRLAP
+52 LAAQDIRIDELRLTP

-98 PVSAKRIWQLLTG
+98 PVSAKRIWQLLAG

-119 SIDWLMAQLQ
+119 STDWLMAQLQ
-129 KVSYRD
+129 KVSYQD

-164 EIALGPTRISLQRVA
+164 EIALGPTRISLQPEA
-179 GVSDTPNTSLTLDK
+179 GVSDTPNTSLTLNK
-193 ASKTPSFILLL
+193 AGNTPSFTLML

-220 TWLQGGQQET
+220 TRLQGVQQET

-296 LHAELMPSLG
+296 VNAKLMPSLG

-319 GNIDSRHCWSAPTIA
+319 GNIDSRHCWAAPTIA

-363 CPSSNAAASFSAK
+363 CPSSGAAASFSAK

-393 GLHFRFSGSTSEQ
+393 GLRFRFSGSTSEQ

-429 LLAANSPS
+429 LLAATP
-437 AQASATKA
+437 AQTSATKA

-457 VLAQEPAIKNQA
+457 VLAQEPAEKKQVK
-469 PPLIAAIELALDQ
+469 PLIAAIELALEQ
-482 GLGAEFKPAK
+482 GLGAELKPAK
-492 DNNTKGN
+492 VTDTKGN
-499 AATGNETSMRVS
+499 AATGNETSMQVS

-524 MTEKQQASFGAPINR
+524 MTEKPQASSGAPING
-539 PRIAELSPSALSN
+539 PGVAELSPAALSN
-552 GKRPSLLLAL
+552 GERPSLLLSF

-575 QQNTSVSL
+575 QQDTSVSL

-593 SPGFGLSS
+593 SPGFGLSR
-601 SGLSS
+601 
-606 SGLSSSDFSSSDFS
+606 SDLS
-620 SSGSSGSSSPN
+620 SSGSSGSSSPNSSN

-642 LALQQAIQGLRLS
+642 LALQQAIQGLQLS
-655 LEQLPLEQA
+655 LNQLPLEQA
-664 STDWRLEAS
+664 RTDWRLEAS
-673 LPSGFRWQSAVAELQ
+673 LPSGFRWQSAAAELQ

-706 NAGQQLDFSL
+706 SEGQQLDFSL

-740 FKLSLLAPF
+740 FKLSLLAPL

-893 DPLGYRLNSRWTLD
+893 DPLGYRLNSCWTLD

-979 RLTLAKEA
+979 RLTLDKEA

-1033 TQAKLLPEFRDAD
+1033 TQAKLLPGFRDAD

-1177 LKVEVKGQAEG
+1177 LKVEVKGKAEG

>member
-98 PVSAKRIWQLLTG
+98 SVSAKRIWQLLTG

-119 SIDWLMAQLQ
+119 STDWLMAQLQ
-129 KVSYRD
+129 KVSYQD

-164 EIALGPTRISLQRVA
+164 EIALGPTRISLQPEA

-193 ASKTPSFILLL
+193 AGKTPSFTLLL

-220 TWLQGGQQET
+220 TWLQGGQQEA

-296 LHAELMPSLG
+296 VNAKLMPSLG

-350 KAKAH
+350 EAKAH
-355 NSLADSPL
+355 NSLTDSPL

-376 ASANARVEAEVE
+376 AEAEVK
-388 DSDDA
+388 DSDGA
-393 GLHFRFSGSTSEQ
+393 GLRFRFSGSTSEQ
-406 LFELAPLRLTLS
+406 IFELAPLRLTLS

-429 LLAANSPS
+429 LLAATSTS
-437 AQASATKA
+437 AQTSATQA

-457 VLAQEPAIKNQA
+457 VLAQEPAEKKQVK
-469 PPLIAAIELALDQ
+469 PLIAAIELALDQ
-482 GLGAEFKPAK
+482 GLDAELKPAK
-492 DNNTKGN
+492 DNDTK
-499 AATGNETSMRVS
+499 GNETSMRVS
-511 LPNLTVRPLLPAL
+511 LPSLTVRPLLPAL
-524 MTEKQQASFGAPINR
+524 MTEKQQASTGAPINR
-539 PRIAELSPSALSN
+539 PSAAELSPAALSS
-552 GKRPSLLLAL
+552 GERPSLLLTF
-562 ENLQLQLPKATGA
+562 ENLQLQLPKVARA
-575 QQNTSVSL
+575 QQDTSVSL

-593 SPGFGLSS
+593 STGFGL
-601 SGLSS
+601 
-606 SGLSSSDFSSSDFS
+606 S

-631 SKPLSAEQRLE
+631 SSDSKPLSAEQRLE
-642 LALQQAIQGLRLS
+642 LALQQAIQGLQLS

-673 LPSGFRWQSAVAELQ
+673 LPIGFRWQSAAAELQ
-688 LNQGASMALS
+688 LNEGASMALS

-706 NAGQQLDFSL
+706 SEGQQLDFSL

-740 FKLSLLAPF
+740 FKLSLLAPL

-766 SQLGELQAKSGP
+766 SQLSELQAKSGP

-803 KRHLPLLSQ
+803 KRHLPLLNQ

-964 ISQLPFEGANLSALC
+964 ISQLPFDGANLSALC
-979 RLTLAKEA
+979 RLTLDKEA

-1026 ELDSNQS
+1026 ELNSNQS
-1033 TQAKLLPEFRDAD
+1033 TQAKLLPGFRDAD

-1111 DGQVSVKGGRLAA
+1111 GGQVSVKGGRLAA

-1139 AQMRAGQPYLD
+1139 AHMRAGQPYLD

-1177 LKVEVKGQAEG
+1177 LKVEVKGKAEG

>member
-7 SKKRLTVW
+7 SKKCLTVW

-119 SIDWLMAQLQ
+119 STDWLMAQLQ

-135 AGFSL
+135 ASFSL

-164 EIALGPTRISLQRVA
+164 EIALGPTRISLLPEA
-179 GVSDTPNTSLTLDK
+179 GVSDTPSTSQTLDK
-193 ASKTPSFILLL
+193 AANPQSFILLL
-204 QKLQLSP
+204 QQLQLSP

-220 TWLQGGQQET
+220 TRLQGGQQET

-355 NSLADSPL
+355 NSLTDSPL

-376 ASANARVEAEVE
+376 ASANPSANAKAEVE
-388 DSDDA
+388 DSDGA
-393 GLHFRFSGSTSEQ
+393 GLRFRFSGSTSEQ
-406 LFELAPLRLTLS
+406 LLELAPLRLTLS

-429 LLAANSPS
+429 LLAATP
-437 AQASATKA
+437 AQASAAQA

-457 VLAQEPAIKNQA
+457 VLAQESAEKKQVK
-469 PPLIAAIELALDQ
+469 PLIAAIELALDQ
-482 GLGAEFKPAK
+482 GLGAELKPAK
-492 DNNTKGN
+492 VTDTKNN

-511 LPNLTVRPLLPAL
+511 LPSLTVRPLLPAL
-524 MTEKQQASFGAPINR
+524 MTEKQQASFGSPINR
-539 PRIAELSPSALSN
+539 PSVAELSPAALSN
-552 GKRPSLLLAL
+552 GERPSLQLSF

-575 QQNTSVSL
+575 QQDTSVSL

-606 SGLSSSDFSSSDFS
+606 SDFS

-631 SKPLSAEQRLE
+631 ASKSKPLSAEQRLE
-642 LALQQAIQGLRLS
+642 LALQQAIQGLQLS

-673 LPSGFRWQSAVAELQ
+673 LPSGFRWQSAAAELQ

-706 NAGQQLDFSL
+706 SAGQQLDFSL
-716 AANPGFS
+716 AANPGLS

-740 FKLSLLAPF
+740 FKLSLLDPL

-792 LSRTLDANLNQ
+792 LSRTLDANQNQ

-1026 ELDSNQS
+1026 ELDNNQS
-1033 TQAKLLPEFRDAD
+1033 TQAKLLPGFRDAD

-1111 DGQVSVKGGRLAA
+1111 GGQVSVKGGRLAA

-1177 LKVEVKGQAEG
+1177 LKVEVKGKAEG

>member
-111 EASTPPPG
+111 EASTQPPG

-319 GNIDSRHCWSAPTIA
+319 GNIDSCHCWSAPTIA
-334 MPGLEQVALEI
+334 MPGLEQVALKI
-345 TPLPL
+345 TPLSL
-350 KAKAH
+350 EAKAH
-355 NSLADSPL
+355 NSLTDSPL

-376 ASANARVEAEVE
+376 AEAEVK
-388 DSDDA
+388 DSDGA
-393 GLHFRFSGSTSEQ
+393 GLRFRFSGSTSEQ
-406 LFELAPLRLTLS
+406 FFELAPLRLTLS

-429 LLAANSPS
+429 LLAATSTS
-437 AQASATKA
+437 AQTSATKA
-445 AELESQLAQLQQ
+445 AGLESQLAQLQQ
-457 VLAQEPAIKNQA
+457 VLAQEPAEKKQVK
-469 PPLIAAIELALDQ
+469 PLIAAIELALDQ
-482 GLGAEFKPAK
+482 GLDAEFKPTK
-492 DNNTKGN
+492 DNDTK
-499 AATGNETSMRVS
+499 GNETSMRVS

-524 MTEKQQASFGAPINR
+524 MTEKQQASFGTPINGR
-539 PRIAELSPSALSN
+539 SVAELSPAALSS
-552 GKRPSLLLAL
+552 GERPSLQLSF

-575 QQNTSVSL
+575 QRDTSVSL

-593 SPGFGLSS
+593 SSDF
-601 SGLSS
+601 
-606 SGLSSSDFSSSDFS
+606 GLSSSDFSSSGLS

-673 LPSGFRWQSAVAELQ
+673 LPSGFRWQSAAAELQ
-688 LNQGASMALS
+688 LNEGASMALS
-698 GKLALEPT
+698 GKLALEST
-706 NAGQQLDFSL
+706 SEGQQLDFSL

-740 FKLSLLAPF
+740 FKLSLLDPL

-778 LALSIAQ
+778 LALSVAQ
-785 TSLLSPG
+785 ISLLSPG

-979 RLTLAKEA
+979 RLTLDKEA

-1033 TQAKLLPEFRDAD
+1033 TQAKLLPGFRDAD

-1177 LKVEVKGQAEG
+1177 LKVEVKGKAEG

>member
-1 MRYRLP
+1 M
-7 SKKRLTVW
+7 
-15 AVGLLLLLV
+15 LLLLV
-24 LLPGALL
+24 LLPSTLL
-31 VGLAWSLYERPQWLL
+31 VGLVWSLYERPQWLL

-119 SIDWLMAQLQ
+119 STDWLMAQLQ

-153 QSLALDLNSVP
+153 QSLTLDLNSVP
-164 EIALGPTRISLQRVA
+164 EIALGPTRISLQREA
-179 GVSDTPNTSLTLDK
+179 GVSDTPSASLTLDK
-193 ASKTPSFILLL
+193 AGKTPSFILLL

-260 RLTSQLHLKALQ
+260 RLTSHLHLKALQ

-296 LHAELMPSLG
+296 VNAELMPSLG

-334 MPGLEQVALEI
+334 MPGLEQVALKI

-350 KAKAH
+350 EAKAH
-355 NSLADSPL
+355 NSLTDSPL
-363 CPSSNAAASFSAK
+363 CPSSNAAVSFSAK
-376 ASANARVEAEVE
+376 AEAEVK
-388 DSDDA
+388 DSDGA
-393 GLHFRFSGSTSEQ
+393 GLRFRFSGSTSEQ
-406 LFELAPLRLTLS
+406 FFELAPLRLTLS

-429 LLAANSPS
+429 LLAATP
-437 AQASATKA
+437 AQTSATKA

-457 VLAQEPAIKNQA
+457 VLAQEPAEKKQVK
-469 PPLIAAIELALDQ
+469 PLIAAIELAFDQ
-482 GLGAEFKPAK
+482 GLDAEFKPTK
-492 DNNTKGN
+492 DNDTKNN

-524 MTEKQQASFGAPINR
+524 MTEKQQASSGAPING
-539 PRIAELSPSALSN
+539 PSVAELSPAVLSN
-552 GKRPSLLLAL
+552 GERPSLLLSF
-562 ENLQLQLPKATGA
+562 ENLQLQLPKAAGA
-575 QQNTSVSL
+575 QQDTSVSL

-593 SPGFGLSS
+593 SPG
-601 SGLSS
+601 SGL
-606 SGLSSSDFSSSDFS
+606 S
-620 SSGSSGSSSPN
+620 SSGSSGSSSPNSSN

-642 LALQQAIQGLRLS
+642 LALQQAIQGLQLS
-655 LEQLPLEQA
+655 LELLPLEQA
-664 STDWRLEAS
+664 RTDWRLEAS
-673 LPSGFRWQSAVAELQ
+673 LPSGFRWQSAAAELQ
-688 LNQGASMALS
+688 LNEGASMALS
-698 GKLALEPT
+698 GKLALEST
-706 NAGQQLDFSL
+706 SEGQQLDFSL

-740 FKLSLLAPF
+740 FKLSLLDPL

-964 ISQLPFEGANLSALC
+964 ISQLPFDGANLSALC
-979 RLTLAKEA
+979 RLTLDKET

-1033 TQAKLLPEFRDAD
+1033 TQAKLLPGFRDAD

-1177 LKVEVKGQAEG
+1177 LKVEVKGKAEG

>member
-15 AVGLLLLLV
+15 AVGMLLLLV
-24 LLPGALL
+24 LLPSTLL
-31 VGLAWSLYERPQWLL
+31 VGLVWSLYERPQWLL

-119 SIDWLMAQLQ
+119 STDWLMAQLQ

-153 QSLALDLNSVP
+153 QSLTLDLNSVP
-164 EIALGPTRISLQRVA
+164 EIALGPTRISLQREA
-179 GVSDTPNTSLTLDK
+179 GVSDTPSASLTLDK
-193 ASKTPSFILLL
+193 AGKTPSFILLL

-260 RLTSQLHLKALQ
+260 RLTSHLHLKALQ

-296 LHAELMPSLG
+296 VNAELMPSLG

-334 MPGLEQVALEI
+334 MPGLEQVALKI

-350 KAKAH
+350 EAKAH
-355 NSLADSPL
+355 NSLTDSPL
-363 CPSSNAAASFSAK
+363 CPSSNAAVSFSAK
-376 ASANARVEAEVE
+376 AEAEVK
-388 DSDDA
+388 DSDGA
-393 GLHFRFSGSTSEQ
+393 GLRFRFSGSTSEQ
-406 LFELAPLRLTLS
+406 FFELAPLRLTLS

-429 LLAANSPS
+429 LLAATP
-437 AQASATKA
+437 AQTSATKA

-457 VLAQEPAIKNQA
+457 VLAQEPAEKKQVK
-469 PPLIAAIELALDQ
+469 PLIAAIELAFDQ
-482 GLGAEFKPAK
+482 GLDAEFKPTK
-492 DNNTKGN
+492 DNDTKNN

-524 MTEKQQASFGAPINR
+524 MTEKQQASSGAPING
-539 PRIAELSPSALSN
+539 PSVAELSPAVLSN
-552 GKRPSLLLAL
+552 GERPSLLLSF
-562 ENLQLQLPKATGA
+562 ENLQLQLPKAAGA
-575 QQNTSVSL
+575 QQDTSVSL

-593 SPGFGLSS
+593 SPG
-601 SGLSS
+601 SGL
-606 SGLSSSDFSSSDFS
+606 S
-620 SSGSSGSSSPN
+620 SSGSSGSSSPNSSN

-642 LALQQAIQGLRLS
+642 LALQQAIQGLQLS
-655 LEQLPLEQA
+655 LELLPLEQA
-664 STDWRLEAS
+664 RTDWRLEAS
-673 LPSGFRWQSAVAELQ
+673 LPSGFRWQSAAAELQ
-688 LNQGASMALS
+688 LNEGASMALS
-698 GKLALEPT
+698 GKLALEST
-706 NAGQQLDFSL
+706 SEGQQLDFSL

-740 FKLSLLAPF
+740 FKLSLLDPL

-964 ISQLPFEGANLSALC
+964 ISQLPFDGANLSALC
-979 RLTLAKEA
+979 RLTLDKET

-1033 TQAKLLPEFRDAD
+1033 TQAKLLPGFRDAD

-1177 LKVEVKGQAEG
+1177 LKVEVKGKAEG

>member
-98 PVSAKRIWQLLTG
+98 PVSAKRIWQLLAG
-111 EASTPPPG
+111 EASMSPPG
-119 SIDWLMAQLQ
+119 STDWLMAQLQ
-129 KVSYRD
+129 KVSYQD

-140 TPELL
+140 TPALL

-164 EIALGPTRISLQRVA
+164 EIALGPTRISLQPEV

-193 ASKTPSFILLL
+193 AGNTPSFTLLL

-220 TWLQGGQQET
+220 TRLQGGQQET

-282 AAAPLISAFKLDEI
+282 AAAPLISAFKLDEVVN
-296 LHAELMPSLG
+296 AELMPSLG

-319 GNIDSRHCWSAPTIA
+319 GNINSRHCWLAPTIA
-334 MPGLEQVALEI
+334 MPGLEQVALKI

-350 KAKAH
+350 EAKAH
-355 NSLADSPL
+355 NSLTDSPL
-363 CPSSNAAASFSAK
+363 CPSSNAAASFSA
-376 ASANARVEAEVE
+376 EAEVK
-388 DSDDA
+388 DSDGA
-393 GLHFRFSGSTSEQ
+393 GLRFRFSGSTSEQ
-406 LFELAPLRLTLS
+406 IFELAPLRLTLS

-429 LLAANSPS
+429 LLAATSTS
-437 AQASATKA
+437 AQTSATKA

-457 VLAQEPAIKNQA
+457 VLAQEPAEKKQVK
-469 PPLIAAIELALDQ
+469 PLIAAIELALDQ

-492 DNNTKGN
+492 DSETKGN

-511 LPNLTVRPLLPAL
+511 LPSLTVRPLLPAL
-524 MTEKQQASFGAPINR
+524 MTEKQQASSGAPINR
-539 PRIAELSPSALSN
+539 PSVAKLSPAALGN
-552 GKRPSLLLAL
+552 GERPSLLLSF

-575 QQNTSVSL
+575 QQDTSVSL

-593 SPGFGLSS
+593 SPGFGLSR
-601 SGLSS
+601 
-606 SGLSSSDFSSSDFS
+606 SDLS
-620 SSGSSGSSSPN
+620 SSGSSGSSSPNSSN

-642 LALQQAIQGLRLS
+642 LALQQAIQGLQLS
-655 LEQLPLEQA
+655 LNQLPLEQA
-664 STDWRLEAS
+664 RTDWRLEAS
-673 LPSGFRWQSAVAELQ
+673 LPSGFRWQSAAAELQ

-706 NAGQQLDFSL
+706 SEGQQLDFSL

-740 FKLSLLAPF
+740 FKLSLLAPL

-826 DGLNLSQTRH
+826 DGLNLSQTRY

-1033 TQAKLLPEFRDAD
+1033 TQAKLLPGFRDAD

-1177 LKVEVKGQAEG
+1177 LKVEVKGKAEG

>member
-1 MRYRLP
+1 M
-7 SKKRLTVW
+7 
-15 AVGLLLLLV
+15 LLLLV
-24 LLPGALL
+24 LLPSTLL
-31 VGLAWSLYERPQWLL
+31 MGLVWSLYERPQWLL

-119 SIDWLMAQLQ
+119 STDWLMAQLQ

-153 QSLALDLNSVP
+153 QSLTLDLNSVP
-164 EIALGPTRISLQRVA
+164 EIALGPTRISLQREA
-179 GVSDTPNTSLTLDK
+179 GVSDTPSASLTLDK
-193 ASKTPSFILLL
+193 AGKTPSFILLL

-296 LHAELMPSLG
+296 LNAELMPSLG

-319 GNIDSRHCWSAPTIA
+319 GNINSRHCWSAPTIA
-334 MPGLEQVALEI
+334 MPGLEQVALKI

-350 KAKAH
+350 EAKAH
-355 NSLADSPL
+355 NSLTDSPL
-363 CPSSNAAASFSAK
+363 CPSSNAAASFNANPK
-376 ASANARVEAEVE
+376 ASANAKAEVK
-388 DSDDA
+388 DSDGA
-393 GLHFRFSGSTSEQ
+393 GLRFRFSGSTSEQ
-406 LFELAPLRLTLS
+406 IFELAPLRLTLS

-429 LLAANSPS
+429 LLAATP
-437 AQASATKA
+437 AQTSATKA

-457 VLAQEPAIKNQA
+457 VLAQEPAEKKQVK
-469 PPLIAAIELALDQ
+469 PLIAAIELALDQ
-482 GLGAEFKPAK
+482 GLDAEFKP
-492 DNNTKGN
+492 TKVTDTKNN

-511 LPNLTVRPLLPAL
+511 LPSLTVRPLLPAL
-524 MTEKQQASFGAPINR
+524 MTEKQQASFGTPINQ
-539 PRIAELSPSALSN
+539 PSAAKLSPAALSS
-552 GKRPSLLLAL
+552 GERPSLLLTL

-575 QQNTSVSL
+575 QQDTSVSL

-593 SPGFGLSS
+593 SPG
-601 SGLSS
+601 SGL
-606 SGLSSSDFSSSDFS
+606 S
-620 SSGSSGSSSPN
+620 SSGSSGSSSPNSSN

-642 LALQQAIQGLRLS
+642 LALQQAIQGLQLS
-655 LEQLPLEQA
+655 LNQLPLEQA

-673 LPSGFRWQSAVAELQ
+673 LPSGFRWQSAAAELQ
-688 LNQGASMALS
+688 LNEGASLNKGASMALS

-706 NAGQQLDFSL
+706 SEGQQLNFSL

-735 IQLSG
+735 IQLLG
-740 FKLSLLAPF
+740 FKLSLLDPL

-964 ISQLPFEGANLSALC
+964 ISQLPFEGAKLSALC

-1033 TQAKLLPEFRDAD
+1033 TQAKLLPGFRDAD

-1177 LKVEVKGQAEG
+1177 LKVEVKGKAEG

>member
-31 VGLAWSLYERPQWLL
+31 VGLVWSLYERPQWLL

-119 SIDWLMAQLQ
+119 STDWLMAQLQ
-129 KVSYRD
+129 KVSYQD

-164 EIALGPTRISLQRVA
+164 EIALGPTRISLQPEA
-179 GVSDTPNTSLTLDK
+179 GVSDTPSTSLTLEK
-193 ASKTPSFILLL
+193 AGKTPSFILLL

-220 TWLQGGQQET
+220 TRLQGGQQET
-230 HSGTQTRQE
+230 HSGIQTRQE

-260 RLTSQLHLKALQ
+260 RLTSHLHLKALQ

-334 MPGLEQVALEI
+334 MPGLEQVALKI

-350 KAKAH
+350 EAKAH
-355 NSLADSPL
+355 NSLTDSPL

-376 ASANARVEAEVE
+376 AEVK
-388 DSDDA
+388 DSDGA
-393 GLHFRFSGSTSEQ
+393 GLRFRFSGSTSEQ
-406 LFELAPLRLTLS
+406 FFELAPLRLTLS
-418 TTPAQRQALLA
+418 TTPAHRQALLA
-429 LLAANSPS
+429 LLAATSTS

-457 VLAQEPAIKNQA
+457 VLAQKSAEKKQVK
-469 PPLIAAIELALDQ
+469 PLIAAIELTLDQ
-482 GLGAEFKPAK
+482 GLGAELKPAK
-492 DNNTKGN
+492 DKDSKGN

-524 MTEKQQASFGAPINR
+524 MTEKQQASTGAPINR
-539 PRIAELSPSALSN
+539 PSVAELSPAALTS
-552 GKRPSLLLAL
+552 GERPSLLLTL
-562 ENLQLQLPKATGA
+562 ENLQLQLPKAAGA
-575 QQNTSVSL
+575 QQDTSVSL

-606 SGLSSSDFSSSDFS
+606 SGSPN
-620 SSGSSGSSSPN
+620 SGSSGSSSPN

-673 LPSGFRWQSAVAELQ
+673 LPSCFRWQSAAAELQ
-688 LNQGASMALS
+688 LNEGASMALS
-698 GKLALEPT
+698 GKLALEST
-706 NAGQQLDFSL
+706 SEGQQLNFSL

-723 TGAIQAGIEDKS
+723 TGDIQAGIEDKS

-740 FKLSLLAPF
+740 FKLSLLAPL

-979 RLTLAKEA
+979 RLTLDKEA

-1033 TQAKLLPEFRDAD
+1033 TQAKLLPGFRDAD

-1177 LKVEVKGQAEG
+1177 LKVEVKGKAEG

>member
-31 VGLAWSLYERPQWLL
+31 VGLVWSLYERPQWLL

-119 SIDWLMAQLQ
+119 STDRLMAQLQ
-129 KVSYRD
+129 KVSYQD

-164 EIALGPTRISLQRVA
+164 EIALGPTRISLQPEA
-179 GVSDTPNTSLTLDK
+179 GVSDTPSTSLTLEK
-193 ASKTPSFILLL
+193 AGKTPSFILLL

-220 TWLQGGQQET
+220 TRLQGGQQET
-230 HSGTQTRQE
+230 HSGIQTRQE

-260 RLTSQLHLKALQ
+260 RLTSHLHLKALQ

-334 MPGLEQVALEI
+334 MPGLEQVALKI

-350 KAKAH
+350 EAKAH
-355 NSLADSPL
+355 NSLTDSPL

-376 ASANARVEAEVE
+376 AEVK
-388 DSDDA
+388 DSDGA
-393 GLHFRFSGSTSEQ
+393 GLRFRFSGSTSEQ
-406 LFELAPLRLTLS
+406 FFELAPLRLTLS

-445 AELESQLAQLQQ
+445 AELELQLAQLQQ
-457 VLAQEPAIKNQA
+457 VLAQKSAEKKQVK
-469 PPLIAAIELALDQ
+469 PLIAAIELTLDQ
-482 GLGAEFKPAK
+482 GLGAELKPAK
-492 DNNTKGN
+492 DKDSKGN

-524 MTEKQQASFGAPINR
+524 MTEKQQASTGAPINR
-539 PRIAELSPSALSN
+539 PSVAELSPAALTS
-552 GKRPSLLLAL
+552 GERPSLLLTL
-562 ENLQLQLPKATGA
+562 ENLQLQLPKAAGA
-575 QQNTSVSL
+575 QQDTSVSL

-606 SGLSSSDFSSSDFS
+606 SGSPN
-620 SSGSSGSSSPN
+620 SGSSGSSSPN

-673 LPSGFRWQSAVAELQ
+673 LPSGFRWQSAAAELQ

-706 NAGQQLDFSL
+706 SEGQQLDFSL

-740 FKLSLLAPF
+740 FKLSLLAPL

-826 DGLNLSQTRH
+826 DGLNLSQTRY

-1033 TQAKLLPEFRDAD
+1033 TQAKLLPGFRDAD

-1177 LKVEVKGQAEG
+1177 LKVEVKGKAEG

>member
-1 MRYRLP
+1 MKYRLP

-15 AVGLLLLLV
+15 VVGLLLLLV

-31 VGLAWSLYERPQWLL
+31 VGLTWSLYERPQWLL

-79 LDYQGSEL
+79 LDYRGSEL

-119 SIDWLMAQLQ
+119 STDWLMAQLQ

-164 EIALGPTRISLQRVA
+164 EIALGPTRISLQPEA
-179 GVSDTPNTSLTLDK
+179 GVSDTPSTSLTLDK
-193 ASKTPSFILLL
+193 AGNTPSFTLLL

-220 TWLQGGQQET
+220 TRLHGGQQET

-260 RLTSQLHLKALQ
+260 RLTSHLHLKALQ

-282 AAAPLISAFKLDEI
+282 TAASLISAFKLDEI
-296 LHAELMPSLG
+296 VNAKLMPSLG

-345 TPLPL
+345 TPLPVE
-350 KAKAH
+350 AKAH
-355 NSLADSPL
+355 NSLTDSPL
-363 CPSSNAAASFSAK
+363 CPSSGAAASFSANPSAK
-376 ASANARVEAEVE
+376 ASANAEVE
-388 DSDDA
+388 DSDGA
-393 GLHFRFSGSTSEQ
+393 GLRFRFSGSTSEQ
-406 LFELAPLRLTLS
+406 IFELAPLRLTLS

-429 LLAANSPS
+429 LLAETSPS

-445 AELESQLAQLQQ
+445 AELESQLTQLQQ
-457 VLAQEPAIKNQA
+457 VLAQESAEKKQVK
-469 PPLIAAIELALDQ
+469 PLIAAIELTLDQ
-482 GLGAEFKPAK
+482 GLDAEFKPAK
-492 DNNTKGN
+492 DNDTKN
-499 AATGNETSMRVS
+499 NDTKGNETSMRVS

-539 PRIAELSPSALSN
+539 PSVAELSPAALSN
-552 GKRPSLLLAL
+552 GERPSLLLTL
-562 ENLQLQLPKATGA
+562 ENLQLQLPKAARA
-575 QQNTSVSL
+575 QQDTSVSL

-593 SPGFGLSS
+593 STGFGL
-601 SGLSS
+601 
-606 SGLSSSDFSSSDFS
+606 S
-620 SSGSSGSSSPN
+620 SSGSSGSSSQN

-642 LALQQAIQGLRLS
+642 LALQQAIRGLQLS

-673 LPSGFRWQSAVAELQ
+673 LPSGFRWQSAAAELQ
-688 LNQGASMALS
+688 LNEGASLNKGASMTLI
-698 GKLALEPT
+698 GKLALEST
-706 NAGQQLDFSL
+706 SEGQQLDFSL

-740 FKLSLLAPF
+740 FKLSLLAPL

-861 DNRLISEEN
+861 DNRLVSEEN

-964 ISQLPFEGANLSALC
+964 ISQLPFDGANLSALC

-1033 TQAKLLPEFRDAD
+1033 TQAKLLPGFRDAD

-1177 LKVEVKGQAEG
+1177 LKVEVKGKAEG

>member
-1 MRYRLP
+1 M
-7 SKKRLTVW
+7 
-15 AVGLLLLLV
+15 LLLLV
-24 LLPGALL
+24 LLPSTLL
-31 VGLAWSLYERPQWLL
+31 VGLVWSLYERPQWLL

-111 EASTPPPG
+111 ETSTPPPG
-119 SIDWLMAQLQ
+119 STDWLMAQLQ

-164 EIALGPTRISLQRVA
+164 EIALGPTRISLQPEA

-193 ASKTPSFILLL
+193 AGNTPSFTLLL

-296 LHAELMPSLG
+296 VNAKLMPSLG

-334 MPGLEQVALEI
+334 MPGLEQVALKI

-350 KAKAH
+350 EAKAH
-355 NSLADSPL
+355 NSLTDSPL

-376 ASANARVEAEVE
+376 AEAEVK
-388 DSDDA
+388 DSDGA
-393 GLHFRFSGSTSEQ
+393 GLRFRFSGSTSEQ
-406 LFELAPLRLTLS
+406 FFELAPLRLTLS

-429 LLAANSPS
+429 LLAATP
-437 AQASATKA
+437 AQTSATKA

-457 VLAQEPAIKNQA
+457 VLAQEPAEKKQVK
-469 PPLIAAIELALDQ
+469 PLIAAIELALDQ
-482 GLGAEFKPAK
+482 GLDAEFKPTK
-492 DNNTKGN
+492 DNDTKNN

-524 MTEKQQASFGAPINR
+524 MTEKQQASSGAPING
-539 PRIAELSPSALSN
+539 PSVAELSPAVLSN
-552 GKRPSLLLAL
+552 GERPSLLLTL
-562 ENLQLQLPKATGA
+562 ENLQLQLPKAAGA
-575 QQNTSVSL
+575 QQDTSVSL

-593 SPGFGLSS
+593 SPG
-601 SGLSS
+601 SGL
-606 SGLSSSDFSSSDFS
+606 S
-620 SSGSSGSSSPN
+620 SSGSSGSSSPNSSN

-664 STDWRLEAS
+664 RTDWRLEAS
-673 LPSGFRWQSAVAELQ
+673 LPSGFRWQSAAAELQ
-688 LNQGASMALS
+688 LNEGASMALS
-698 GKLALEPT
+698 GKLALEST
-706 NAGQQLDFSL
+706 SEGQQLNFSL

-740 FKLSLLAPF
+740 FKLSLLDPL

-1033 TQAKLLPEFRDAD
+1033 TQAKLLPGFRDAD

-1177 LKVEVKGQAEG
+1177 LKVEVKGKAEG